1 MKALIYTIFLLLPL
15 GMMAQ
20 QNSNDLTHWTQTV
33 QNTGKAFPQ
42 EKVYLHLDNNCYF
55 LGDTI
60 WYKAYVV
67 RSDRKVPTDLSRILY
82 VELMTPDGYLVERQQ
97 IPLENDTTGFGN
109 FALQDSLYGGYY
121 EIRAYTRWMLN
132 WGRYQTE
139 MDKGSL
145 YMYANAF
152 YNKGMMKDFF
162 TEYEKIYSRV
172 VPVYDKPQKAGVYEK
187 NMTMRPMRRY
197 YKKSG
202 EKNEP
207 VLSFFPEGGNLI
219 QGVPCTLAFDLADN
233 QGKHL
238 NLEIVFR
245 ESKTGK
251 EILRTQPQYAG
262 RGSILLPPLQKKTE
276 YEAVVRSGEEEY
288 TFSLPKIQERGCAL
302 SLESTPDSIRIRINT
317 AGLPE
322 NYPLGMHIL
331 HDGIMKYSKEMTV
344 RKEGAEY
351 ISLPTESLPTG
362 VNQIT
367 LFDDKG
373 EVFADRLF
381 FVWPEGKDL
390 NPDRQNLVLE
400 GIKEEYKPFEPVTL
414 SLKAPDIRTTAHLSL
429 SVKDDAADES
439 IYDDGTMLTEM
450 LLASEIRGFVERPG
464 YYFEKD
470 DSTHRKALDNL
481 LLVQGWRRWKWND
494 LAAKTDFSIRYLPE
508 KYQTIAGAV
517 HPFNKLDGKS
527 NYDKDEILAKYARI
541 KKENKEEAEEYYRK
555 NYPTLGHEVW
565 LSADYV
571 QDTTLVETR
580 QKTEFGYFY
589 LPTPRFFGKAVLFMN
604 ASDKTEEEEK
614 KEKEKQGAIKRFFN
628 KLENKYNNFG
638 DELAYPDY
646 YVKLDHFFPL
656 WPLPYSYYQTSSPN
670 DPFEKASFDGNIKD
684 GVLPT
689 LTVRSKRGGLR
700 KLDSSKPAF
709 VVHAYDAFN
718 RQIDLGM
725 NTGRFGFNGLYRD
738 DTTDSLR
745 LKELAR
751 FARPNNTKAD
761 LTGYIIDRKYPPII
775 EFGEEVTI
783 QRGFIP
789 NITSLSYIGDM
800 GVSKKDYF
808 IQVRYDGK
816 AINGKPDFVYI
827 RKESNDEDNID
838 NGINSNKKRT
848 TTQIKSTQ
856 IKASEKRNYATMLD
870 PAYGGKEGIE
880 SYRTLAYLDKLYFYT
895 DYCPRERSSWKYEQS
910 NIPDVV
916 IDLHKYPNGAK
927 RQTYRDRWILLDG
940 FAVCDTFYSPDYSKQ
955 PLPEVKDYRR
965 TLYWNP
971 NITLEP
977 GETKTISFYNNSKT
991 TILSYEAEGITKD
1004 GKLLV
1009 EKK

>member
-1 MKALIYTIFLLLPL
+1 MKKILIIFSLILVNNTIW
-15 GMMAQ
+15 GQ
-20 QNSNDLTHWTQTV
+20 KNDLIHWTQTV

-67 RSDRKVPTDLSRILY
+67 RTDRKVPTDLSRILY

-139 MDKGSL
+139 LDWGLKN
-145 YMYANAF
+145 MYANAF

-172 VPVYDKPQKAGVYEK
+172 VPVYDKPQEAGVYEK

-219 QGVPCTLAFDLADN
+219 HGVPCTLAFDLADN

-238 NLEIVFR
+238 NLEVVFR

-262 RGSILLPPLQKKTE
+262 RGSILLPPLKKETE

-288 TFSLPKIQERGCAL
+288 TFPLPEIQERGCAL
-302 SLESTPDSIRIRINT
+302 SLESAPDSIRIRTNT

-322 NYPLGMHIL
+322 NFPLGIHIM
-331 HDGIMKYSKEMTV
+331 HDGIMEYSKEITV
-344 RKEGAEY
+344 RKGTSEY

-362 VNQIT
+362 VNQII
-367 LFDDKG
+367 LFDAKG

-470 DSTHRKALDNL
+470 DSAHRKALDNL

-517 HPFNKLDGKS
+517 YPFHKLDGNP
-527 NYDKDEILAKYARI
+527 NYDKDEILAKYAGL

-555 NYPTLGHEVW
+555 NYPTLDHEVW

-589 LPTPRFFGKAVLFMN
+589 LPTPRFFGQAILFMN
-604 ASDKTEEEEK
+604 ASDKTGEEK
-614 KEKEKQGAIKRFFN
+614 KEKQGVIKRFFN
-628 KLENKYNNFG
+628 KLENKYNNYG
-638 DELAYPDY
+638 DETAYPDY
-646 YVKLDHFFPL
+646 YVKLDRFFPL
-656 WPLPYSYYQTSSPN
+656 WPLPYSYYQTCNPN
-670 DPFEKASFDGNIKD
+670 DPFEKASFDGSIKD

-725 NTGRFGFNGLYRD
+725 NTGRFGVDGIYRD
-738 DTTDSLR
+738 ATTDSLELSF
-745 LKELAR
+745 LKRKTRFNNAR
-751 FARPNNTKAD
+751 AD
-761 LTGYIIDRKYPPII
+761 MTGYIIDRRNPPLV
-775 EFGEEVTI
+775 ETI
-783 QRGFIP
+783 DFQRGFVP

-800 GVSKKDYF
+800 GVEKTDYF

-816 AINGKPDFVYI
+816 AINGKPDNVYVVSDKGHI
-827 RKESNDEDNID
+827 SI
-838 NGINSNKKRT
+838 G
-848 TTQIKSTQ
+848 
-856 IKASEKRNYATMLD
+856 SEEVVK
-870 PAYGGKEGIE
+870 

-910 NIPDVV
+910 NIPDMV
-916 IDLHKYPNGAK
+916 IDLHKYPNDAK
-927 RQTYRDRWILLDG
+927 RQTYRDRWIILDG

-971 NITLEP
+971 NITLKP

-1009 EKK
+1009 NKTKNK

>member
-1 MKALIYTIFLLLPL
+1 MKKILIIFSLILVNNTIW
-15 GMMAQ
+15 GQ
-20 QNSNDLTHWTQTV
+20 KNDLIHWTQTV

-67 RSDRKVPTDLSRILY
+67 RTDRKIPTDLSRILY

-97 IPLENDTTGFGN
+97 IPLESDTTGFGN

-139 MDKGSL
+139 LDWGLKN
-145 YMYANAF
+145 MYANAF

-172 VPVYDKPQKAGVYEK
+172 VPVYDKPQEAGVYEK

-238 NLEIVFR
+238 NLEVVFR

-262 RGSILLPPLQKKTE
+262 RGRILLPPLKKETE
-276 YEAVVRSGEEEY
+276 YEAVIRSGEEEY
-288 TFSLPKIQERGCAL
+288 TFPLPEIQERGCAL
-302 SLESTPDSIRIRINT
+302 SLESAPDSIRIFTNT

-322 NYPLGMHIL
+322 NYPLGIHIM
-331 HDGIMKYSKEMTV
+331 HDGIMEYSKEISV
-344 RKEGAEY
+344 RKGTSEY

-362 VNQIT
+362 VNQII
-367 LFDDKG
+367 LFDAKG

-517 HPFNKLDGKS
+517 YPFHKLDGNP
-527 NYDKDEILAKYARI
+527 NYDKDEILAKYAGL

-555 NYPTLGHEVW
+555 NYPTLDHEVW

-589 LPTPRFFGKAVLFMN
+589 LPTPRFFGQAILFMN
-604 ASDKTEEEEK
+604 ASDKTGEEK
-614 KEKEKQGAIKRFFN
+614 KEKQGVIKRFFN
-628 KLENKYNNFG
+628 KLENKYNNYG
-638 DELAYPDY
+638 DETAYPDY
-646 YVKLDHFFPL
+646 YVKLDRFFPL
-656 WPLPYSYYQTSSPN
+656 WPLPYSYYQTCNPN
-670 DPFEKASFDGNIKD
+670 DPFEKASFDGSIKD

-689 LTVRSKRGGLR
+689 LTVRTKRGGLR

-709 VVHAYDAFN
+709 VVNAYDAFN
-718 RQIDLGM
+718 RQVDLGM
-725 NTGRFGFNGLYRD
+725 NTGRFGVDGIYRD
-738 DTTDSLR
+738 ATTDSL
-745 LKELAR
+745 ELSFLNRKTR
-751 FARPNNTKAD
+751 FNNVRAD
-761 LTGYIIDRKYPPII
+761 MTGYIIDRRNPPLV
-775 EFGEEVTI
+775 ETI
-783 QRGFIP
+783 DFQRGFVP

-800 GVSKKDYF
+800 GVKKTDYF

-816 AINGKPDFVYI
+816 AINGKPDNVYVVSDKGHI
-827 RKESNDEDNID
+827 SI
-838 NGINSNKKRT
+838 G
-848 TTQIKSTQ
+848 
-856 IKASEKRNYATMLD
+856 SEEVVK
-870 PAYGGKEGIE
+870 

-910 NIPDVV
+910 NIPDMV
-916 IDLHKYPNGAK
+916 IDLHKYPNDAK
-927 RQTYRDRWILLDG
+927 RQTYRDRWIILDG

-971 NITLEP
+971 NITLKP
-977 GETKTISFYNNSKT
+977 GETKIISFYNNSKT

-1009 EKK
+1009 NKTKNK

>member
-1 MKALIYTIFLLLPL
+1 MKVLIYIIIFLHLPL
-15 GMMAQ
+15 DMMAQ
-20 QNSNDLTHWTQTV
+20 QSSSDLTHWTQTV
-33 QNTGKAFPQ
+33 QNTGRAFPQ

-139 MDKGSL
+139 LDWGLKN
-145 YMYANAF
+145 MYANAF

-172 VPVYDKPQKAGVYEK
+172 VPVYDKPQEAGVYEK

-262 RGSILLPPLQKKTE
+262 RGSILLPPLQKGTE

-288 TFSLPKIQERGCAL
+288 TFPLPKIQERGCAL
-302 SLESTPDSIRIRINT
+302 SLESAPDSIRIRTNT

-331 HDGIMKYSKEMTV
+331 HDGIMEYSKEMTV
-344 RKEGAEY
+344 RKGISEY

-362 VNQIT
+362 VNQII
-367 LFDDKG
+367 LFDAKG

-381 FVWPEGKDL
+381 FVWPKGKDL

-517 HPFNKLDGKS
+517 YPFNKLDGKS

-614 KEKEKQGAIKRFFN
+614 KEKEKQGVIKRFFN
-628 KLENKYNNFG
+628 KLENKYNNYG
-638 DELAYPDY
+638 DETAYPDY
-646 YVKLDHFFPL
+646 YVKLDRFFPL

-670 DPFEKASFDGNIKD
+670 DPFDKASFDGNIKD

-689 LTVRSKRGGLR
+689 LTVRTKRGGLR

-725 NTGRFGFNGLYRD
+725 NTGRFGVDGIYRNA
-738 DTTDSLR
+738 TTDSL
-745 LKELAR
+745 ELSFLNRKTRFNNAR
-751 FARPNNTKAD
+751 AD
-761 LTGYIIDRKYPPII
+761 MTGYIIDRRNPPLV
-775 EFGEEVTI
+775 ETI
-783 QRGFIP
+783 DFQRGFVP

-800 GVSKKDYF
+800 GVDKTDYF

-816 AINGKPDFVYI
+816 AINGKPDNIYVVSDKGHI
-827 RKESNDEDNID
+827 SIGSEDVV
-838 NGINSNKKRT
+838 K
-848 TTQIKSTQ
+848 
-856 IKASEKRNYATMLD
+856 
-870 PAYGGKEGIE
+870 

-910 NIPDVV
+910 NIPDMV
-916 IDLHKYPNGAK
+916 IDLHKYPNDAK

-977 GETKTISFYNNSKT
+977 GETKTIRFYNNSKT

-1004 GKLLV
+1004 GTLLV
-1009 EKK
+1009 NKTNKP

>member
-1 MKALIYTIFLLLPL
+1 MKKILIIFSLILVNNTIW
-15 GMMAQ
+15 GQ
-20 QNSNDLTHWTQTV
+20 KNDLIHWTQTV

-67 RSDRKVPTDLSRILY
+67 RTDRKIPTDLSRILY

-97 IPLENDTTGFGN
+97 IPLESDTTGFGN

-139 MDKGSL
+139 LDWGLKN
-145 YMYANAF
+145 MYANAF

-172 VPVYDKPQKAGVYEK
+172 VPVYDKPQEAGVYEK

-219 QGVPCTLAFDLADN
+219 HGVPCTLAFDLADN

-238 NLEIVFR
+238 NLEVVFR

-262 RGSILLPPLQKKTE
+262 RGSILLPPLKKETE

-288 TFSLPKIQERGCAL
+288 TFPLPEIQERGCAL
-302 SLESTPDSIRIRINT
+302 SLESAPDSIRIFTNT

-322 NYPLGMHIL
+322 NFPLGIHIM
-331 HDGIMKYSKEMTV
+331 HDGIMEYNKEITV
-344 RKEGAEY
+344 RKGISEY

-362 VNQIT
+362 VNQII
-367 LFDDKG
+367 LFDAKG

-390 NPDRQNLVLE
+390 NPDRQNLILE

-414 SLKAPDIRTTAHLSL
+414 SLKAPNIRTTAHLSL
-429 SVKDDAADES
+429 SIKDDAADES

-517 HPFNKLDGKS
+517 YPFHKLDGNP
-527 NYDKDEILAKYARI
+527 NYDKDEILAKYAGL

-555 NYPTLGHEVW
+555 NYPTLDHEVW

-589 LPTPRFFGKAVLFMN
+589 LPTPRFFGQAILFMN
-604 ASDKTEEEEK
+604 ASDKTGEEK
-614 KEKEKQGAIKRFFN
+614 KEKQGVIKRFFN
-628 KLENKYNNFG
+628 KLENKYNNYG
-638 DELAYPDY
+638 DETAYPDY
-646 YVKLDHFFPL
+646 YVKLDRFFPL
-656 WPLPYSYYQTSSPN
+656 WPLPYSYYQTCNPN
-670 DPFEKASFDGNIKD
+670 DPFEKASFDGSIKD

-689 LTVRSKRGGLR
+689 LTVRTKRGGLR

-709 VVHAYDAFN
+709 VVNAYDAFN
-718 RQIDLGM
+718 RQVDLGM
-725 NTGRFGFNGLYRD
+725 NTGRFGVDGIYRD
-738 DTTDSLR
+738 ATTDSL
-745 LKELAR
+745 ELSFLNRKTR
-751 FARPNNTKAD
+751 FNNVRAD
-761 LTGYIIDRKYPPII
+761 MTGYIIDRRNPPLV
-775 EFGEEVTI
+775 ETI
-783 QRGFIP
+783 DFQRGFVP

-800 GVSKKDYF
+800 GVKKTDYF

-816 AINGKPDFVYI
+816 AINGKPDNVYVVSDKGHI
-827 RKESNDEDNID
+827 SI
-838 NGINSNKKRT
+838 G
-848 TTQIKSTQ
+848 
-856 IKASEKRNYATMLD
+856 SEEVVK
-870 PAYGGKEGIE
+870 

-910 NIPDVV
+910 NIPDMV
-916 IDLHKYPNGAK
+916 IDLHKYPNDAK
-927 RQTYRDRWILLDG
+927 RQTYRDRWIILDG

-971 NITLEP
+971 NITLKP
-977 GETKTISFYNNSKT
+977 GETKIISFYNNSKT

-1009 EKK
+1009 NKTKNK

>member
-1 MKALIYTIFLLLPL
+1 MKRNKYILFCLMALFTIQSK
-15 GMMAQ
+15 AQ
-20 QNSNDLTHWTQTV
+20 EQKISNWTQTV

-139 MDKGSL
+139 LDWGLK

-172 VPVYDKPQKAGVYEK
+172 VPVYDKPQEAGVYEK

-262 RGSILLPPLQKKTE
+262 RGSILLPPLQKGTE

-288 TFSLPKIQERGCAL
+288 TFPLPKIQERGCAL
-302 SLESTPDSIRIRINT
+302 SLESAPDSIRICTNT

-331 HDGIMKYSKEMTV
+331 HDGIMEYSKEMTV
-344 RKEGAEY
+344 RKGISEY

-362 VNQIT
+362 VNQII
-367 LFDDKG
+367 LFDAKG

-381 FVWPEGKDL
+381 FVWPKGKDL

-517 HPFNKLDGKS
+517 YPFNKLDGKS

-614 KEKEKQGAIKRFFN
+614 KEKEKQGVIKRFFN
-628 KLENKYNNFG
+628 KLENKYNNYG
-638 DELAYPDY
+638 DETAYPDY
-646 YVKLDHFFPL
+646 YVKLDRFFPL

-670 DPFEKASFDGNIKD
+670 DPFDKASFDGNIKD

-689 LTVRSKRGGLR
+689 LTVRTKRGGLR

-725 NTGRFGFNGLYRD
+725 NTGRFGVDGIYRNA
-738 DTTDSLR
+738 TTDSL
-745 LKELAR
+745 ELSFLNRKTRFNNAR
-751 FARPNNTKAD
+751 AD
-761 LTGYIIDRKYPPII
+761 MTGYIIDRRNPPLV
-775 EFGEEVTI
+775 ETTDF
-783 QRGFIP
+783 QRGFVP

-800 GVSKKDYF
+800 GVDKTDYF

-816 AINGKPDFVYI
+816 AINGKPDNIYVVSDKGHI
-827 RKESNDEDNID
+827 SIGSEDVV
-838 NGINSNKKRT
+838 K
-848 TTQIKSTQ
+848 
-856 IKASEKRNYATMLD
+856 
-870 PAYGGKEGIE
+870 

-910 NIPDVV
+910 NIPDMV
-916 IDLHKYPNGAK
+916 IDLHKYPNDAK

-971 NITLEP
+971 NITLKP
-977 GETKTISFYNNSKT
+977 GETKTIRFYNNSKT

-1009 EKK
+1009 NKTKNK

>member
-1 MKALIYTIFLLLPL
+1 MKKILIIFSLILVNNTIW
-15 GMMAQ
+15 GQ
-20 QNSNDLTHWTQTV
+20 KNDLIHWTQTV

-67 RSDRKVPTDLSRILY
+67 RTDRKIPTDLSRILY

-97 IPLENDTTGFGN
+97 IPLESDTTGFGN

-139 MDKGSL
+139 LDWGLKN
-145 YMYANAF
+145 MYANAF

-172 VPVYDKPQKAGVYEK
+172 VPVYDKPQEAGVYEK

-219 QGVPCTLAFDLADN
+219 HGVPCTLAFDLADN

-238 NLEIVFR
+238 NLEVVFR

-262 RGSILLPPLQKKTE
+262 RGSILLPPLKKETE

-288 TFSLPKIQERGCAL
+288 TFPLPEIQERGCAL
-302 SLESTPDSIRIRINT
+302 SLESAPDSIRIFTNT

-322 NYPLGMHIL
+322 NYPLGIHIM
-331 HDGIMKYSKEMTV
+331 HDGIMEYSKEISV
-344 RKEGAEY
+344 RKGTSEY

-362 VNQIT
+362 VNQII
-367 LFDDKG
+367 LFDAKG

-470 DSTHRKALDNL
+470 DSAHRKALDNL

-517 HPFNKLDGKS
+517 YPFHKLDGNP
-527 NYDKDEILAKYARI
+527 NYDKDEILAKYAGL

-555 NYPTLGHEVW
+555 NYPTLDHEVW

-589 LPTPRFFGKAVLFMN
+589 LPTPRFFGQAILFMN
-604 ASDKTEEEEK
+604 ASDKTGEEK
-614 KEKEKQGAIKRFFN
+614 KEKQGVIKRFFN
-628 KLENKYNNFG
+628 KLENKYNNYG
-638 DELAYPDY
+638 DETAYPDY
-646 YVKLDHFFPL
+646 YVKLDRFFPL
-656 WPLPYSYYQTSSPN
+656 WPLPYSYYQTCNPN
-670 DPFEKASFDGNIKD
+670 DPFEKASFDGSIKD

-689 LTVRSKRGGLR
+689 LTVRTKRGGLR

-709 VVHAYDAFN
+709 VVNAYDAFN
-718 RQIDLGM
+718 RQVDLGM
-725 NTGRFGFNGLYRD
+725 NTGRFGVDGIYRD
-738 DTTDSLR
+738 ATTDSL
-745 LKELAR
+745 ELSFLNRKTR
-751 FARPNNTKAD
+751 FNNVRAD
-761 LTGYIIDRKYPPII
+761 MTGYIIDRRNPPLV
-775 EFGEEVTI
+775 ETI
-783 QRGFIP
+783 DFQRGFVP

-800 GVSKKDYF
+800 GVKKTDYF

-816 AINGKPDFVYI
+816 AINGKPDNVYVVSDKGHI
-827 RKESNDEDNID
+827 SI
-838 NGINSNKKRT
+838 G
-848 TTQIKSTQ
+848 
-856 IKASEKRNYATMLD
+856 SEEVVK
-870 PAYGGKEGIE
+870 

-910 NIPDVV
+910 NIPDMV
-916 IDLHKYPNGAK
+916 IDLHKYPNDAK
-927 RQTYRDRWILLDG
+927 RQTYRDRWIILDG

-971 NITLEP
+971 NITLKP
-977 GETKTISFYNNSKT
+977 GETKIISFYNNSKT

-1009 EKK
+1009 NKTKNK

>member
-1 MKALIYTIFLLLPL
+1 MKKILIIFSLILVNNTIW
-15 GMMAQ
+15 GQ
-20 QNSNDLTHWTQTV
+20 KNDLIHWTQTV

-67 RSDRKVPTDLSRILY
+67 RTDRKIPTDLSRILY

-97 IPLENDTTGFGN
+97 IPLESDTTGFGN

-139 MDKGSL
+139 LDWGLKN
-145 YMYANAF
+145 MYANAF

-172 VPVYDKPQKAGVYEK
+172 VPVYDKPQEAGVYEK

-238 NLEIVFR
+238 NLEVVFR

-262 RGSILLPPLQKKTE
+262 RGRILLPPLKKETE
-276 YEAVVRSGEEEY
+276 YEAVIRSGEEEY
-288 TFSLPKIQERGCAL
+288 TFPLPEIQERGCAL
-302 SLESTPDSIRIRINT
+302 SLESAPDSIRIFTNT

-322 NYPLGMHIL
+322 NYPLGIHIM
-331 HDGIMKYSKEMTV
+331 HDGIMEYSKEISV
-344 RKEGAEY
+344 RKGTSEY

-362 VNQIT
+362 VNQII
-367 LFDDKG
+367 LFDAKG

-390 NPDRQNLVLE
+390 NPDRQNLILE

-414 SLKAPDIRTTAHLSL
+414 SLKAPNIRTTAHLSL
-429 SVKDDAADES
+429 SIKDDAADES

-517 HPFNKLDGKS
+517 YPFHKLDGNP
-527 NYDKDEILAKYARI
+527 NYDKDEILAKYAGL

-555 NYPTLGHEVW
+555 NYPTLDHEVW

-589 LPTPRFFGKAVLFMN
+589 LPTPRFFGQAILFMN
-604 ASDKTEEEEK
+604 ASDKTGEEK
-614 KEKEKQGAIKRFFN
+614 KEKQGVIKRFFN
-628 KLENKYNNFG
+628 KLENKYNNYG
-638 DELAYPDY
+638 DETAYPDY
-646 YVKLDHFFPL
+646 YVKLDRFFPL
-656 WPLPYSYYQTSSPN
+656 WPLPYSYYQTCNPN
-670 DPFEKASFDGNIKD
+670 DPFEKASFDGSIKD

-689 LTVRSKRGGLR
+689 LTVRTKRGGLR

-709 VVHAYDAFN
+709 VVNAYDAFN
-718 RQIDLGM
+718 RQVDLGM
-725 NTGRFGFNGLYRD
+725 NTGRFGVDGIYRD
-738 DTTDSLR
+738 ATTDSL
-745 LKELAR
+745 ELSFLNRKTR
-751 FARPNNTKAD
+751 FNNVRAD
-761 LTGYIIDRKYPPII
+761 MTGYIIDRRNPPLV
-775 EFGEEVTI
+775 ETI
-783 QRGFIP
+783 DFQRGFVP

-800 GVSKKDYF
+800 GVKKTDYF

-816 AINGKPDFVYI
+816 AINGKPDNVYVVSDKGHI
-827 RKESNDEDNID
+827 SI
-838 NGINSNKKRT
+838 G
-848 TTQIKSTQ
+848 
-856 IKASEKRNYATMLD
+856 SEEVVK
-870 PAYGGKEGIE
+870 

-910 NIPDVV
+910 NIPDMV
-916 IDLHKYPNGAK
+916 IDLHKYPNDAK
-927 RQTYRDRWILLDG
+927 RQTYRDRWIILDG

-971 NITLEP
+971 NITLKP
-977 GETKTISFYNNSKT
+977 GETKIISFYNNSKT

-1009 EKK
+1009 NKTKNK

>member
-1 MKALIYTIFLLLPL
+1 MKRNKYILFCLMALFTIQSK
-15 GMMAQ
+15 AQ
-20 QNSNDLTHWTQTV
+20 EQKISNWTQTV

-67 RSDRKVPTDLSRILY
+67 RTDRKVPTDLSRILY

-139 MDKGSL
+139 IDKGSL

-238 NLEIVFR
+238 NLEIIFR
-245 ESKTGK
+245 EKKTKK
-251 EILRTQPQYAG
+251 EILRTSPQYAG
-262 RGSILLPPLQKKTE
+262 RGSILLPPLQKGTE

-288 TFSLPKIQERGCAL
+288 TFPLPKIQERGCAL
-302 SLESTPDSIRIRINT
+302 SLESAPDSIRIRTNT

-331 HDGIMKYSKEMTV
+331 HDGIMEYSKEITV
-344 RKEGAEY
+344 RKGMSEY

-367 LFDDKG
+367 LFDAKG

-381 FVWPEGKDL
+381 FVWPEGRDL
-390 NPDRQNLVLE
+390 NPSRQNLVLE

-414 SLKAPDIRTTAHLSL
+414 SLKAPDIKTTAHLSL

-450 LLASEIRGFVERPG
+450 LLASEIRGFMERPG

-508 KYQTIAGAV
+508 KYQIIAGAV
-517 HPFNKLDGKS
+517 YPFNKLDGKS

-571 QDTTLVETR
+571 QDTTLVETQ

-628 KLENKYNNFG
+628 KLENKYNNYG
-638 DELAYPDY
+638 DETAYPDY
-646 YVKLDHFFPL
+646 YVKLDRFFPL
-656 WPLPYSYYQTSSPN
+656 WPLPYSYYQTCSPE

-689 LTVRSKRGGLR
+689 LTVRTKRGGLR

-725 NTGRFGFNGLYRD
+725 NTGRFGVDGIYRNA
-738 DTTDSLR
+738 TTDSL
-745 LKELAR
+745 ELSFLNRKTRFNNAR
-751 FARPNNTKAD
+751 AD
-761 LTGYIIDRKYPPII
+761 MTGYIIDRRNPPLV
-775 EFGEEVTI
+775 ETI
-783 QRGFIP
+783 DFQRGFVP

-800 GVSKKDYF
+800 GVDKTDYF

-816 AINGKPDFVYI
+816 AINGKPDNIYVVSDKGHI
-827 RKESNDEDNID
+827 SIGSEDVV
-838 NGINSNKKRT
+838 K
-848 TTQIKSTQ
+848 
-856 IKASEKRNYATMLD
+856 
-870 PAYGGKEGIE
+870 

-910 NIPDVV
+910 NIPDMV
-916 IDLHKYPNGAK
+916 IDLHKYPNDAK

-971 NITLEP
+971 NITLKP
-977 GETKTISFYNNSKT
+977 GETKTIRFYNNSKT

-1004 GKLLV
+1004 GTLLV
-1009 EKK
+1009 NKTNKP

>member
-1 MKALIYTIFLLLPL
+1 MKKILIIFSLILVNNTIW
-15 GMMAQ
+15 GQ
-20 QNSNDLTHWTQTV
+20 KNDLIHWTQTV

-67 RSDRKVPTDLSRILY
+67 RTDRKIPTDLSRILY

-97 IPLENDTTGFGN
+97 IPLESDTTGFGN

-139 MDKGSL
+139 LDWGLKN
-145 YMYANAF
+145 MYANAF

-172 VPVYDKPQKAGVYEK
+172 VPVYDKPQEAGVYEK

-238 NLEIVFR
+238 NLEVVFR

-262 RGSILLPPLQKKTE
+262 RGSILLPPLKKETE

-288 TFSLPKIQERGCAL
+288 TFPLPEIQERGCAL
-302 SLESTPDSIRIRINT
+302 SLESAPDSIRIFTNT

-322 NYPLGMHIL
+322 NFPLGIHIM
-331 HDGIMKYSKEMTV
+331 HDGIMEYNKEITV
-344 RKEGAEY
+344 RKGISEY

-362 VNQIT
+362 VNQII
-367 LFDDKG
+367 LFDAKG

-390 NPDRQNLVLE
+390 NPDRQNLILE

-414 SLKAPDIRTTAHLSL
+414 SLKAPNIRTTAHLSL
-429 SVKDDAADES
+429 SIKDDAADES

-470 DSTHRKALDNL
+470 DSAHRKALDNL

-517 HPFNKLDGKS
+517 YPFHKLDGNP
-527 NYDKDEILAKYARI
+527 NYDKDEILAKYAGL

-555 NYPTLGHEVW
+555 NYPTLDHEVW

-589 LPTPRFFGKAVLFMN
+589 LPTPRFFGQAILFMN
-604 ASDKTEEEEK
+604 ASDKTGEEK
-614 KEKEKQGAIKRFFN
+614 KEKQGVIKRFFN
-628 KLENKYNNFG
+628 KLENKYNNYG
-638 DELAYPDY
+638 DETAYPDY
-646 YVKLDHFFPL
+646 YVKLDRFFPL
-656 WPLPYSYYQTSSPN
+656 WPLPYSYYQTCNPN
-670 DPFEKASFDGNIKD
+670 DPFEKASFDGSIKD

-689 LTVRSKRGGLR
+689 LTVRTKRGGLR

-709 VVHAYDAFN
+709 VVNAYDAFN
-718 RQIDLGM
+718 RQVDLGM
-725 NTGRFGFNGLYRD
+725 NTGRFGVDGIYRD
-738 DTTDSLR
+738 ATTDSL
-745 LKELAR
+745 ELSFLNRKTR
-751 FARPNNTKAD
+751 FNNVRAD
-761 LTGYIIDRKYPPII
+761 MTGYIIDRRNPPLV
-775 EFGEEVTI
+775 ETI
-783 QRGFIP
+783 DFQRGFVP

-800 GVSKKDYF
+800 GVKKTDYF

-816 AINGKPDFVYI
+816 AINGKPDNVYVVSDKGHI
-827 RKESNDEDNID
+827 SI
-838 NGINSNKKRT
+838 G
-848 TTQIKSTQ
+848 
-856 IKASEKRNYATMLD
+856 SEEVVK
-870 PAYGGKEGIE
+870 

-910 NIPDVV
+910 NIPDMV
-916 IDLHKYPNGAK
+916 IDLHKYPNDAK
-927 RQTYRDRWILLDG
+927 RQTYRDRWIILDG

-971 NITLEP
+971 NITLKP
-977 GETKTISFYNNSKT
+977 GETKIISFYNNSKT

-1009 EKK
+1009 NKTKNK

>member
-1 MKALIYTIFLLLPL
+1 MKKILIIFSLILVNNTIW
-15 GMMAQ
+15 GQ
-20 QNSNDLTHWTQTV
+20 KNDLIHWTQTV

-67 RSDRKVPTDLSRILY
+67 RTDRKVPTDLSRILY

-121 EIRAYTRWMLN
+121 EVRAYTRWMLN

-139 MDKGSL
+139 LDWGLKN
-145 YMYANAF
+145 MYANAF

-172 VPVYDKPQKAGVYEK
+172 VPVYDKPQEAGVYEK

-219 QGVPCTLAFDLADN
+219 HGVPCTLAFDLADN

-238 NLEIVFR
+238 NLEVVFR

-262 RGSILLPPLQKKTE
+262 RGSILLPPLKKETE

-288 TFSLPKIQERGCAL
+288 TFPLPEIQERGCAL
-302 SLESTPDSIRIRINT
+302 SLESAPDSIRIRTNT

-322 NYPLGMHIL
+322 NYPLGIHIM
-331 HDGIMKYSKEMTV
+331 HDGIMEYSKEITV
-344 RKEGAEY
+344 RKGISKY

-362 VNQIT
+362 VNQII
-367 LFDDKG
+367 LFDAKG

-390 NPDRQNLVLE
+390 NPDRQNLILE

-429 SVKDDAADES
+429 SVKDDASDES

-517 HPFNKLDGKS
+517 YPFHKLDGNP
-527 NYDKDEILAKYARI
+527 NYDKDEILAKYAGL

-555 NYPTLGHEVW
+555 NYPTLDHEVW

-589 LPTPRFFGKAVLFMN
+589 LPTPRFFEQAILFMN
-604 ASDKTEEEEK
+604 ASDKTGEEK
-614 KEKEKQGAIKRFFN
+614 KEKQGVIKRFFN
-628 KLENKYNNFG
+628 KLENKYNNYG
-638 DELAYPDY
+638 DETAYPDY
-646 YVKLDHFFPL
+646 YVKLDRFFPL
-656 WPLPYSYYQTSSPN
+656 WPLPYSYYQTCNPN
-670 DPFEKASFDGNIKD
+670 DPFEKASFDGSIKD

-689 LTVRSKRGGLR
+689 LTVRTKRGGLR

-709 VVHAYDAFN
+709 VVNAYDAFN

-725 NTGRFGFNGLYRD
+725 NTGRFGVDGIYRD
-738 DTTDSLR
+738 ATTDSL
-745 LKELAR
+745 ELRFLNRKTRFNNAR
-751 FARPNNTKAD
+751 AD
-761 LTGYIIDRKYPPII
+761 MTGYIIDRRNPPLV
-775 EFGEEVTI
+775 ETI
-783 QRGFIP
+783 DFQRGFVP

-800 GVSKKDYF
+800 GVKKTDYF

-816 AINGKPDFVYI
+816 AINGKPDNVYVVSDKGHI
-827 RKESNDEDNID
+827 SI
-838 NGINSNKKRT
+838 G
-848 TTQIKSTQ
+848 
-856 IKASEKRNYATMLD
+856 SEEVVK
-870 PAYGGKEGIE
+870 

-910 NIPDVV
+910 NIPDMV
-916 IDLHKYPNGAK
+916 IDLHKYPNDAK

-971 NITLEP
+971 NITLKP

-1009 EKK
+1009 NKTKNK

>member
-1 MKALIYTIFLLLPL
+1 MKRNKYILFCLMALFTIQSK
-15 GMMAQ
+15 AQ
-20 QNSNDLTHWTQTV
+20 EQKISNWTQTV

-139 MDKGSL
+139 IDKGSL

-172 VPVYDKPQKAGVYEK
+172 VPVYDKPQEAGVYEK

-262 RGSILLPPLQKKTE
+262 RGNILLPPLQKGTE

-288 TFSLPKIQERGCAL
+288 TFPLPKIQERGCAL
-302 SLESTPDSIRIRINT
+302 SLESAPDSIRICTNT

-331 HDGIMKYSKEMTV
+331 HDGIMEYSKEMTV
-344 RKEGAEY
+344 RKGISEY

-362 VNQIT
+362 VNQII
-367 LFDDKG
+367 LFDAKG

-381 FVWPEGKDL
+381 FVWPKGKDL

-517 HPFNKLDGKS
+517 YPFNKLDGKS

-614 KEKEKQGAIKRFFN
+614 KEKEKQGVIKRFFN
-628 KLENKYNNFG
+628 KLENKYNNYG
-638 DELAYPDY
+638 DETAYPDY
-646 YVKLDHFFPL
+646 YVKLDRFFPL

-670 DPFEKASFDGNIKD
+670 DPFDKASFDGNIKD

-689 LTVRSKRGGLR
+689 LTVRTKRGGLR

-725 NTGRFGFNGLYRD
+725 NTGRFGVDGIYRNA
-738 DTTDSLR
+738 TTDSL
-745 LKELAR
+745 ELSFLNRKTRFNNAR
-751 FARPNNTKAD
+751 AD
-761 LTGYIIDRKYPPII
+761 MTGYIIDRRNPPLV
-775 EFGEEVTI
+775 ETTDF
-783 QRGFIP
+783 QRGFVP

-800 GVSKKDYF
+800 GVDKTDYF

-816 AINGKPDFVYI
+816 AINGKPDNIYVVSDKGHI
-827 RKESNDEDNID
+827 SIGSEDVV
-838 NGINSNKKRT
+838 K
-848 TTQIKSTQ
+848 
-856 IKASEKRNYATMLD
+856 
-870 PAYGGKEGIE
+870 

-910 NIPDVV
+910 NIPDMV
-916 IDLHKYPNGAK
+916 IDLHKYPNDAK

-971 NITLEP
+971 NITLKP
-977 GETKTISFYNNSKT
+977 GETKTIRFYNNSKT

-1004 GKLLV
+1004 GTLLV
-1009 EKK
+1009 NKTNKP

>member
-1 MKALIYTIFLLLPL
+1 MKALIYTIFPLLPL

-139 MDKGSL
+139 LDWGLKN
-145 YMYANAF
+145 MYANAF

-207 VLSFFPEGGNLI
+207 ALSFFPEGGNLI
-219 QGVPCTLAFDLADN
+219 QDVPCTLAFDLADN

-262 RGSILLPPLQKKTE
+262 RGNILLPPLQKGTE

-288 TFSLPKIQERGCAL
+288 TFPLPKIQERGCAL
-302 SLESTPDSIRIRINT
+302 SLESAPDSIRICTNT

-331 HDGIMKYSKEMTV
+331 HDGIMEYSKEMTV
-344 RKEGAEY
+344 RKGISEY

-362 VNQIT
+362 VNQII
-367 LFDDKG
+367 LFDAKG

-381 FVWPEGKDL
+381 FVWPKGKDL

-517 HPFNKLDGKS
+517 YPFNKLDGKS

-614 KEKEKQGAIKRFFN
+614 KEKEKQGVIKRFFN
-628 KLENKYNNFG
+628 KLENKYNNYG
-638 DELAYPDY
+638 DETAYPDY
-646 YVKLDHFFPL
+646 YVKLDRFFPL

-670 DPFEKASFDGNIKD
+670 DPFDKASFDGNIKD

-689 LTVRSKRGGLR
+689 LTVRTKRGGLR

-725 NTGRFGFNGLYRD
+725 NTGRFGVDGIYRNA
-738 DTTDSLR
+738 TTDSL
-745 LKELAR
+745 ELSFLNRKTRFNNAR
-751 FARPNNTKAD
+751 AD
-761 LTGYIIDRKYPPII
+761 MTGYIIDRRNPPLV
-775 EFGEEVTI
+775 ETTDF
-783 QRGFIP
+783 QRGFVP

-800 GVSKKDYF
+800 GVDKTDYF

-816 AINGKPDFVYI
+816 AINGKPDNIYVVSDKGHI
-827 RKESNDEDNID
+827 SIGSEDVV
-838 NGINSNKKRT
+838 K
-848 TTQIKSTQ
+848 
-856 IKASEKRNYATMLD
+856 
-870 PAYGGKEGIE
+870 

-910 NIPDVV
+910 NIPDMV
-916 IDLHKYPNGAK
+916 IDLHKYPNDAK

-971 NITLEP
+971 NITLKP
-977 GETKTISFYNNSKT
+977 GETKTIRFYNNSKT

-1004 GKLLV
+1004 GTLLV
-1009 EKK
+1009 NKTNKP

>member
-1 MKALIYTIFLLLPL
+1 MKKILIIFSLILVNNTIW
-15 GMMAQ
+15 GQ
-20 QNSNDLTHWTQTV
+20 KNDLIHWTQTV

-67 RSDRKVPTDLSRILY
+67 RTDRKIPTDLSRILY

-121 EIRAYTRWMLN
+121 EVRAYTRWMLN

-139 MDKGSL
+139 LDWGLKN
-145 YMYANAF
+145 MYANAF

-172 VPVYDKPQKAGVYEK
+172 VPVYDKPQEAGVYEK

-219 QGVPCTLAFDLADN
+219 HGVPCTLAFDLADN

-238 NLEIVFR
+238 NLEVVFR

-262 RGSILLPPLQKKTE
+262 RGRILLPPLKKETE
-276 YEAVVRSGEEEY
+276 YEAVIRSGEEEY
-288 TFSLPKIQERGCAL
+288 TFPLPEIQERGCAL
-302 SLESTPDSIRIRINT
+302 SLESAPDSIRIFTNT

-322 NYPLGMHIL
+322 NFPLGIHIM
-331 HDGIMKYSKEMTV
+331 HDGIMEYNKEITV
-344 RKEGAEY
+344 RKGISEY

-362 VNQIT
+362 VNQII
-367 LFDDKG
+367 LFDAKG

-390 NPDRQNLVLE
+390 NPDRQNLILE

-414 SLKAPDIRTTAHLSL
+414 SLKAPNIRTTAHLSL
-429 SVKDDAADES
+429 SIKDDAADES

-470 DSTHRKALDNL
+470 DSAHRKALDNL

-517 HPFNKLDGKS
+517 YPFHKLDGNP
-527 NYDKDEILAKYARI
+527 NYDKDEILAKYAGL

-555 NYPTLGHEVW
+555 NYPTLDHEVW

-589 LPTPRFFGKAVLFMN
+589 LPTPRFFGQAILFMN
-604 ASDKTEEEEK
+604 ASDKTGEEK
-614 KEKEKQGAIKRFFN
+614 KEKQGVIKRFFN
-628 KLENKYNNFG
+628 KLENKYNNYG
-638 DELAYPDY
+638 DETAYPDY
-646 YVKLDHFFPL
+646 YVKLDRFFPL
-656 WPLPYSYYQTSSPN
+656 WPLPYSYYQTCNPN
-670 DPFEKASFDGNIKD
+670 DPFEKASFDGSIKD

-689 LTVRSKRGGLR
+689 LTVRTKRGGLR

-709 VVHAYDAFN
+709 VVNAYDAFN
-718 RQIDLGM
+718 RQVDLGM
-725 NTGRFGFNGLYRD
+725 NTGRFGVDGIYRD
-738 DTTDSLR
+738 ATTDSL
-745 LKELAR
+745 ELSFLNRKTR
-751 FARPNNTKAD
+751 FNNVRAD
-761 LTGYIIDRKYPPII
+761 MTGYIIDRRNPPLV
-775 EFGEEVTI
+775 ETI
-783 QRGFIP
+783 DFQRGFVP

-800 GVSKKDYF
+800 GVKKTDYF

-816 AINGKPDFVYI
+816 AINGKPDNVYVVSDKGHI
-827 RKESNDEDNID
+827 SI
-838 NGINSNKKRT
+838 G
-848 TTQIKSTQ
+848 
-856 IKASEKRNYATMLD
+856 SEEVVK
-870 PAYGGKEGIE
+870 

-910 NIPDVV
+910 NIPDMV
-916 IDLHKYPNGAK
+916 IDLHKYPNDAK
-927 RQTYRDRWILLDG
+927 RQTYRDRWIILDG

-971 NITLEP
+971 NITLKP
-977 GETKTISFYNNSKT
+977 GETKIISFYNNSKT

-1009 EKK
+1009 NKTKNK

>member
-1 MKALIYTIFLLLPL
+1 MKKILIIFSLILVNNTIW
-15 GMMAQ
+15 GQ
-20 QNSNDLTHWTQTV
+20 KNDLIHWTQTV

-67 RSDRKVPTDLSRILY
+67 RTDRKVPTDLSRILY

-139 MDKGSL
+139 LDWGLKN
-145 YMYANAF
+145 MYANAF

-172 VPVYDKPQKAGVYEK
+172 VPVYDKPQEAGVYEK

-219 QGVPCTLAFDLADN
+219 HGVPCTLAFDLADN

-238 NLEIVFR
+238 NLEVVFR

-262 RGSILLPPLQKKTE
+262 RGSILLPPLKKETE

-288 TFSLPKIQERGCAL
+288 TFPLPEIQERGCAL
-302 SLESTPDSIRIRINT
+302 SLESAPDSIRIRTNT

-322 NYPLGMHIL
+322 NFPLGIHIM
-331 HDGIMKYSKEMTV
+331 HDGIMEYSKEITV
-344 RKEGAEY
+344 RKGTSEY

-362 VNQIT
+362 VNQII
-367 LFDDKG
+367 LFDAKG

-470 DSTHRKALDNL
+470 DSAHRKALDNL

-517 HPFNKLDGKS
+517 YPFHKLDGNP
-527 NYDKDEILAKYARI
+527 NYDKDEILTKYAGL
-541 KKENKEEAEEYYRK
+541 KKKNKEEAEEYYRK
-555 NYPTLGHEVW
+555 NYPTLDHEVW

-589 LPTPRFFGKAVLFMN
+589 LPTPRFFGQAILFMN
-604 ASDKTEEEEK
+604 ASDKTEEA
-614 KEKEKQGAIKRFFN
+614 EKEKQGGIKQFFN
-628 KLENKYNNFG
+628 KMENKYNNFG
-638 DELAYPDY
+638 DEQAYPDY
-646 YVKLDHFFPL
+646 YVKLDRFFPL
-656 WPLPYSYYQTSSPN
+656 WPLPYSYYQTCNPN
-670 DPFEKASFDGNIKD
+670 DPFEKASFDGSIKD

-725 NTGRFGFNGLYRD
+725 NTGRFGVDGIYRD
-738 DTTDSLR
+738 ATTDSLELSF
-745 LKELAR
+745 LKRKTRFNNAR
-751 FARPNNTKAD
+751 AD
-761 LTGYIIDRKYPPII
+761 MTGYIIDRRNPPLV
-775 EFGEEVTI
+775 ETI
-783 QRGFIP
+783 DFQRGFVP

-800 GVSKKDYF
+800 GVEKTDYF

-816 AINGKPDFVYI
+816 AINGKPDNVYVVSDKGHI
-827 RKESNDEDNID
+827 SI
-838 NGINSNKKRT
+838 G
-848 TTQIKSTQ
+848 
-856 IKASEKRNYATMLD
+856 SEEVVK
-870 PAYGGKEGIE
+870 

-910 NIPDVV
+910 NIPDMV
-916 IDLHKYPNGAK
+916 IDLHKYPNDAK
-927 RQTYRDRWILLDG
+927 RQTYRDRWIILDG

-971 NITLEP
+971 NITLKP

-1009 EKK
+1009 NKTKNK

>member
-1 MKALIYTIFLLLPL
+1 MKKILIIFSLILVNNTIW
-15 GMMAQ
+15 GQ
-20 QNSNDLTHWTQTV
+20 KNDLIHWTQTV

-67 RSDRKVPTDLSRILY
+67 RTDRKVPTDLSRILY

-139 MDKGSL
+139 LDWGLKN
-145 YMYANAF
+145 MYANAF

-172 VPVYDKPQKAGVYEK
+172 VPVYDKPQEAGVYEK

-238 NLEIVFR
+238 NLEVVFR

-262 RGSILLPPLQKKTE
+262 RGSILLPPLKKETE

-288 TFSLPKIQERGCAL
+288 TFPLPEIQERGCAL
-302 SLESTPDSIRIRINT
+302 SLESAPDSIRIFTNT

-322 NYPLGMHIL
+322 NFPLGIHIM
-331 HDGIMKYSKEMTV
+331 HDGIMEYSKEITV
-344 RKEGAEY
+344 RKGISKY

-362 VNQIT
+362 VNQII
-367 LFDDKG
+367 LFDAKG

-429 SVKDDAADES
+429 AVKDDAADES

-517 HPFNKLDGKS
+517 YPFYKLDGKP
-527 NYDKDEILAKYARI
+527 NYDKDEILAKYAGL

-555 NYPTLGHEVW
+555 NYPTLDHEVW

-589 LPTPRFFGKAVLFMN
+589 LPTPRFFGQAILFMN
-604 ASDKTEEEEK
+604 ASDKTGEEK
-614 KEKEKQGAIKRFFN
+614 KEKQGVIKRFFN
-628 KLENKYNNFG
+628 KLENKYNNYG
-638 DELAYPDY
+638 DETAYPDY
-646 YVKLDHFFPL
+646 YVKLDRFFPL
-656 WPLPYSYYQTSSPN
+656 WPLPYSYYQTCNPN
-670 DPFEKASFDGNIKD
+670 DPFEKASFDGSIKD

-689 LTVRSKRGGLR
+689 LTVRTKRGGLR

-709 VVHAYDAFN
+709 VVNAYDAFN

-725 NTGRFGFNGLYRD
+725 NTGRFGVDGIYRD
-738 DTTDSLR
+738 ATTDSL
-745 LKELAR
+745 ELSFLNRKTRFNNAR
-751 FARPNNTKAD
+751 AD
-761 LTGYIIDRKYPPII
+761 MTGYIIDRRNPPLV
-775 EFGEEVTI
+775 ETI
-783 QRGFIP
+783 DFQRGFVP

-800 GVSKKDYF
+800 GVKKTDYF

-816 AINGKPDFVYI
+816 AINGKPDNVYVVSDKGHI
-827 RKESNDEDNID
+827 SI
-838 NGINSNKKRT
+838 G
-848 TTQIKSTQ
+848 
-856 IKASEKRNYATMLD
+856 SEEVVK
-870 PAYGGKEGIE
+870 

-910 NIPDVV
+910 NIPDMV
-916 IDLHKYPNGAK
+916 IDLHKYPNDAK
-927 RQTYRDRWILLDG
+927 RQTYRDRWIILDG

-971 NITLEP
+971 NITLKP
-977 GETKTISFYNNSKT
+977 GETKIISFYNKSKT

-1009 EKK
+1009 NKTKNK

>member
-1 MKALIYTIFLLLPL
+1 MKKILIIFSLILVNNTIW
-15 GMMAQ
+15 GQ
-20 QNSNDLTHWTQTV
+20 KNDLIHWTQTV

-67 RSDRKVPTDLSRILY
+67 RTDRKIPTDLSRILY

-97 IPLENDTTGFGN
+97 IPLESDTTGFGN

-139 MDKGSL
+139 LDWGLKN
-145 YMYANAF
+145 MYANAF

-172 VPVYDKPQKAGVYEK
+172 VPVYDKPQEAGVYEK

-238 NLEIVFR
+238 NLEVVFR

-262 RGSILLPPLQKKTE
+262 RGSILLPPLKKETE

-288 TFSLPKIQERGCAL
+288 TFPLPEIQERGCAL
-302 SLESTPDSIRIRINT
+302 SLESAPDSIRIFTNT

-322 NYPLGMHIL
+322 NYPLGIHIM
-331 HDGIMKYSKEMTV
+331 HDGIMEYSKEISV
-344 RKEGAEY
+344 RKGTSEY

-362 VNQIT
+362 VNQII
-367 LFDDKG
+367 LFDAKG

-517 HPFNKLDGKS
+517 YPFHKLDGNP
-527 NYDKDEILAKYARI
+527 NYDKDEILAKYAGL

-555 NYPTLGHEVW
+555 NYPTLDHEVW

-589 LPTPRFFGKAVLFMN
+589 LPTPRFFGQAILFMN
-604 ASDKTEEEEK
+604 ASDKTGEEK
-614 KEKEKQGAIKRFFN
+614 KEKQGVIKRFFN
-628 KLENKYNNFG
+628 KLENKYNNYG
-638 DELAYPDY
+638 DETAYPDY
-646 YVKLDHFFPL
+646 YVKLDRFFPL
-656 WPLPYSYYQTSSPN
+656 WPLPYSYYQTCNPN
-670 DPFEKASFDGNIKD
+670 DPFEKASFDGSIKD

-689 LTVRSKRGGLR
+689 LTVRTKRGGLR

-709 VVHAYDAFN
+709 VVNAYDAFN
-718 RQIDLGM
+718 RQVDLGM
-725 NTGRFGFNGLYRD
+725 NTGRFGVDGIYRD
-738 DTTDSLR
+738 ATTDSL
-745 LKELAR
+745 ELSFLNRKTR
-751 FARPNNTKAD
+751 FNNVRAD
-761 LTGYIIDRKYPPII
+761 MTGYIIDRRNPPLV
-775 EFGEEVTI
+775 ETI
-783 QRGFIP
+783 DFQRGFVP

-800 GVSKKDYF
+800 GVKKTDYF

-816 AINGKPDFVYI
+816 AINGKPDNVYVVSDKGHI
-827 RKESNDEDNID
+827 SI
-838 NGINSNKKRT
+838 G
-848 TTQIKSTQ
+848 
-856 IKASEKRNYATMLD
+856 SEEVVK
-870 PAYGGKEGIE
+870 

-910 NIPDVV
+910 NIPDMV
-916 IDLHKYPNGAK
+916 IDLHKYPNDAK
-927 RQTYRDRWILLDG
+927 RQTYRDRWIILDG

-971 NITLEP
+971 NITLKP
-977 GETKTISFYNNSKT
+977 GETKIISFYNNSKT

-1009 EKK
+1009 NKTKNK

>member
-238 NLEIVFR
+238 NLEIIFR
-245 ESKTGK
+245 EKKTKK
-251 EILRTQPQYAG
+251 EILRTSPQYAG
-262 RGSILLPPLQKKTE
+262 RGSVMLPDLQHEIK

-302 SLESTPDSIRIRINT
+302 SLESAPDSIRIRINT

-331 HDGIMKYSKEMTV
+331 HDGIMEYSKEMTV
-344 RKEGAEY
+344 RKGISEY

-362 VNQIT
+362 VNQII
-367 LFDDKG
+367 LFDAKR

-414 SLKAPDIRTTAHLSL
+414 NLKAPDIKTTAHLSL

-439 IYDDGTMLTEM
+439 IHDDGTMLTEM

-517 HPFNKLDGKS
+517 YPFHKLDGKS

-614 KEKEKQGAIKRFFN
+614 KEKEKQGVIKRFFN

-638 DELAYPDY
+638 DETAYPDY
-646 YVKLDHFFPL
+646 YVKLDRFFPL

-670 DPFEKASFDGNIKD
+670 DPFDKASFDGNIKD

-689 LTVRSKRGGLR
+689 LTVRTKRGGLR

-725 NTGRFGFNGLYRD
+725 NTGRFGVDGIYRNA
-738 DTTDSLR
+738 TTDSL
-745 LKELAR
+745 ELSFLNRKTRFNNAR
-751 FARPNNTKAD
+751 AD
-761 LTGYIIDRKYPPII
+761 MTGYIIDRRNPPLV
-775 EFGEEVTI
+775 ETTDF
-783 QRGFIP
+783 QRGFVP

-800 GVSKKDYF
+800 GVDKTDYF

-816 AINGKPDFVYI
+816 AINGKPDNIYVVSDKGHI
-827 RKESNDEDNID
+827 SIGSEDVV
-838 NGINSNKKRT
+838 K
-848 TTQIKSTQ
+848 
-856 IKASEKRNYATMLD
+856 
-870 PAYGGKEGIE
+870 

-910 NIPDVV
+910 NIPDMV
-916 IDLHKYPNGAK
+916 IDLHKYPNDAK

-971 NITLEP
+971 NITLKP
-977 GETKTISFYNNSKT
+977 GETKTIRFYNNSKT

-1004 GKLLV
+1004 GTLLV
-1009 EKK
+1009 NKTNKP

>member
-1 MKALIYTIFLLLPL
+1 MKKILIIFSLILVNNTIW
-15 GMMAQ
+15 GQ
-20 QNSNDLTHWTQTV
+20 KNDLIHWTQTV

-67 RSDRKVPTDLSRILY
+67 RTDRKIPTDLSRILY

-121 EIRAYTRWMLN
+121 EVRAYTRWMLN

-139 MDKGSL
+139 LDWGLKN
-145 YMYANAF
+145 MYANAF

-172 VPVYDKPQKAGVYEK
+172 VPVYDKPQEAGVYEK

-219 QGVPCTLAFDLADN
+219 HGVPCTLAFDLADN

-238 NLEIVFR
+238 NLEVVFR

-262 RGSILLPPLQKKTE
+262 RGSILLPPLKKETE

-288 TFSLPKIQERGCAL
+288 TFPLPEIQERGCAL
-302 SLESTPDSIRIRINT
+302 SLESAPDSIRIFTNT

-322 NYPLGMHIL
+322 NYPLGIHIM
-331 HDGIMKYSKEMTV
+331 HDGIMEYSKEISV
-344 RKEGAEY
+344 RKGTSEY

-362 VNQIT
+362 VNQII
-367 LFDDKG
+367 LFDAKG

-470 DSTHRKALDNL
+470 DSAHRKALDNL

-517 HPFNKLDGKS
+517 YPFHKLDGNP
-527 NYDKDEILAKYARI
+527 NYDKDEILAKYAGL

-555 NYPTLGHEVW
+555 NYPTLDHEVW

-589 LPTPRFFGKAVLFMN
+589 LPTPRFFGQAILFMN
-604 ASDKTEEEEK
+604 ASDKTGEEK
-614 KEKEKQGAIKRFFN
+614 KEKQGVIKRFFN
-628 KLENKYNNFG
+628 KLENKYNNYG
-638 DELAYPDY
+638 DETAYPDY
-646 YVKLDHFFPL
+646 YVKLDRFFPL
-656 WPLPYSYYQTSSPN
+656 WPLPYSYYQTCNPN
-670 DPFEKASFDGNIKD
+670 DPFEKASFDGSIKD

-689 LTVRSKRGGLR
+689 LTVRTKRGGLR

-709 VVHAYDAFN
+709 VVNAYDAFN
-718 RQIDLGM
+718 RQVDLGM
-725 NTGRFGFNGLYRD
+725 NTGRFGVDGIYRD
-738 DTTDSLR
+738 ATTDSL
-745 LKELAR
+745 ELSFLNRKTR
-751 FARPNNTKAD
+751 FNNVRAD
-761 LTGYIIDRKYPPII
+761 MTGYIIDRRNPPLV
-775 EFGEEVTI
+775 ETI
-783 QRGFIP
+783 DFQRGFVP

-800 GVSKKDYF
+800 GVKKTDYF

-816 AINGKPDFVYI
+816 AINGKPDNVYVVSDKGHI
-827 RKESNDEDNID
+827 SI
-838 NGINSNKKRT
+838 G
-848 TTQIKSTQ
+848 
-856 IKASEKRNYATMLD
+856 SEEVVK
-870 PAYGGKEGIE
+870 

-910 NIPDVV
+910 NIPDMV
-916 IDLHKYPNGAK
+916 IDLHKYPNDAK
-927 RQTYRDRWILLDG
+927 RQTYRDRWIILDG

-971 NITLEP
+971 NITLKP
-977 GETKTISFYNNSKT
+977 GETKIISFYNNSKT

-1009 EKK
+1009 NKTKNK

>member
-1 MKALIYTIFLLLPL
+1 MKKILIIFSLILVNNTIW
-15 GMMAQ
+15 GQ
-20 QNSNDLTHWTQTV
+20 KNDLIHWTQTV

-67 RSDRKVPTDLSRILY
+67 RTDRKVPTDLSRILY

-97 IPLENDTTGFGN
+97 IPLENDTTGFSN
-109 FALQDSLYGGYY
+109 FVLQDSLYGGYY

-139 MDKGSL
+139 LNWGIKN
-145 YMYANAF
+145 MYANAF

-197 YKKSG
+197 YKKNG

-238 NLEIVFR
+238 DLEVVLR

-251 EILRTQPQYAG
+251 EILSTQPQYAG
-262 RGSILLPPLQKKTE
+262 RGSILLPPLKKETE

-288 TFSLPKIQERGCAL
+288 TFTLPKVQERGCAL
-302 SLESTPDSIRIRINT
+302 SLESAPDSIRVRINT

-331 HDGIMKYSKEMTV
+331 HDGIMAYSQEMAV

-367 LFDDKG
+367 LFDAKG

-400 GIKEEYKPFEPVTL
+400 GIKEEYKPLEPVTL
-414 SLKAPDIRTTAHLSL
+414 SLKAPNIKTTAHLSL
-429 SVKDDAADES
+429 AVKDDAADEN
-439 IYDDGTMLTEM
+439 IYDDGTILTEM

-517 HPFNKLDGKS
+517 YPFHKLDGNP
-527 NYDKDEILAKYARI
+527 NYDKDEILAKYAGL

-614 KEKEKQGAIKRFFN
+614 KEKEKQGVIKRFFN

-638 DELAYPDY
+638 DELAYPNY
-646 YVKLDHFFPL
+646 YVKLDRFFPL
-656 WPLPYSYYQTSSPN
+656 WPLPYSYYQTSSPE

-709 VVHAYDAFN
+709 VVNAYDAFN

-725 NTGRFGFNGLYRD
+725 NTGRFGVDGIYRD
-738 DTTDSLR
+738 ATTDSL
-745 LKELAR
+745 ELSFLNRKTRFNNAR
-751 FARPNNTKAD
+751 TD
-761 LTGYIIDRKYPPII
+761 MTGYIIDRRNPPLV
-775 EFGEEVTI
+775 ETI
-783 QRGFIP
+783 DFQRGFVP

-800 GVSKKDYF
+800 GVEKTDYF

-816 AINGKPDFVYI
+816 AINGKPDNVYVVSDKGHI
-827 RKESNDEDNID
+827 SI
-838 NGINSNKKRT
+838 G
-848 TTQIKSTQ
+848 
-856 IKASEKRNYATMLD
+856 SEEVVK
-870 PAYGGKEGIE
+870 

-910 NIPDVV
+910 NIPDMV
-916 IDLHKYPNGAK
+916 IDLHKYPNDAK

-971 NITLEP
+971 NITLKP

-1009 EKK
+1009 NKTKKK

>member
-1 MKALIYTIFLLLPL
+1 MKALIYTIFPLLPL

-139 MDKGSL
+139 LDWGLKN
-145 YMYANAF
+145 MYANAF

-207 VLSFFPEGGNLI
+207 ALSFFPEGGNLI
-219 QGVPCTLAFDLADN
+219 QDVPCTLAFDLADN

-262 RGSILLPPLQKKTE
+262 RGSILLPPLQKGTE

-288 TFSLPKIQERGCAL
+288 TFPLPKIQERGCAL
-302 SLESTPDSIRIRINT
+302 SLESAPDSIRICTNT

-331 HDGIMKYSKEMTV
+331 HDGIMEYSKEMTV
-344 RKEGAEY
+344 RKGISEY

-362 VNQIT
+362 VNQII
-367 LFDDKG
+367 LFDAKG

-381 FVWPEGKDL
+381 FVWPKGKDL

-517 HPFNKLDGKS
+517 YPFNKLDGKS

-614 KEKEKQGAIKRFFN
+614 KEKEKQGVIKRFFN
-628 KLENKYNNFG
+628 KLENKYNNYG
-638 DELAYPDY
+638 DETAYPDY
-646 YVKLDHFFPL
+646 YVKLDRFFPL

-670 DPFEKASFDGNIKD
+670 DPFDKASFDGNIKD

-689 LTVRSKRGGLR
+689 LTVRTKRGGLR

-725 NTGRFGFNGLYRD
+725 NTGRFGVDGIYRNA
-738 DTTDSLR
+738 TTDSL
-745 LKELAR
+745 ELSFLNRKTRFNNAR
-751 FARPNNTKAD
+751 AD
-761 LTGYIIDRKYPPII
+761 MTGYIIDRRNPPLV
-775 EFGEEVTI
+775 ETTDF
-783 QRGFIP
+783 QRGFVP

-800 GVSKKDYF
+800 GVDKTDYF

-816 AINGKPDFVYI
+816 AINGKPDNIYVVSDKGHI
-827 RKESNDEDNID
+827 SIGSEDVV
-838 NGINSNKKRT
+838 K
-848 TTQIKSTQ
+848 
-856 IKASEKRNYATMLD
+856 
-870 PAYGGKEGIE
+870 

-910 NIPDVV
+910 NIPDMV
-916 IDLHKYPNGAK
+916 IDLHKYPNDAK

-971 NITLEP
+971 NITLKP
-977 GETKTISFYNNSKT
+977 GETKTIRFYNNSKT

-1004 GKLLV
+1004 GTLLV
-1009 EKK
+1009 NKTNKP

>member
-1 MKALIYTIFLLLPL
+1 MKKILIIFSLILVNNTIW
-15 GMMAQ
+15 GQ
-20 QNSNDLTHWTQTV
+20 KNDLIHWTQTV

-67 RSDRKVPTDLSRILY
+67 RTDRKIPTDLSRILY

-97 IPLENDTTGFGN
+97 IPLESDTTGFGN

-139 MDKGSL
+139 LDWGLKN
-145 YMYANAF
+145 MYANAF

-172 VPVYDKPQKAGVYEK
+172 VPVYDKPQEAGVYEK

-238 NLEIVFR
+238 NLEVVFR

-262 RGSILLPPLQKKTE
+262 RGSILLPPLKKETE

-288 TFSLPKIQERGCAL
+288 TFPLPEIQERGCAL
-302 SLESTPDSIRIRINT
+302 SLESAPDSIRIFTNT

-322 NYPLGMHIL
+322 NYPLGIHIM
-331 HDGIMKYSKEMTV
+331 HDGIMEYSKEISV
-344 RKEGAEY
+344 RKGTSEY

-362 VNQIT
+362 VNQII
-367 LFDDKG
+367 LFDAKG

-470 DSTHRKALDNL
+470 DSAHRKALDNL

-517 HPFNKLDGKS
+517 YPFHKLDGNP
-527 NYDKDEILAKYARI
+527 NYDKDEILAKYAGL

-555 NYPTLGHEVW
+555 NYPTLDHEVW

-589 LPTPRFFGKAVLFMN
+589 LPTPRFFGQAILFMN
-604 ASDKTEEEEK
+604 ASDKTGEEK
-614 KEKEKQGAIKRFFN
+614 KEKQGVIKRFFN
-628 KLENKYNNFG
+628 KLENKYNNYG
-638 DELAYPDY
+638 DETAYPDY
-646 YVKLDHFFPL
+646 YVKLDRFFPL
-656 WPLPYSYYQTSSPN
+656 WPLPYSYYQTCNPN
-670 DPFEKASFDGNIKD
+670 DPFEKASFDGSIKD

-689 LTVRSKRGGLR
+689 LTVRTKRGGLR

-709 VVHAYDAFN
+709 VVNAYDAFN
-718 RQIDLGM
+718 RQVDLGM
-725 NTGRFGFNGLYRD
+725 NTGRFGVDGIYRD
-738 DTTDSLR
+738 ATTDSL
-745 LKELAR
+745 ELSFLNRKTR
-751 FARPNNTKAD
+751 FNNVRAD
-761 LTGYIIDRKYPPII
+761 MTGYIIDRRNPPLV
-775 EFGEEVTI
+775 ETI
-783 QRGFIP
+783 DFQRGFVP

-800 GVSKKDYF
+800 GVKKTDYF

-816 AINGKPDFVYI
+816 AINGKPDNVYVVSDKGHI
-827 RKESNDEDNID
+827 SI
-838 NGINSNKKRT
+838 G
-848 TTQIKSTQ
+848 
-856 IKASEKRNYATMLD
+856 SEEVVK
-870 PAYGGKEGIE
+870 

-910 NIPDVV
+910 NIPDMV
-916 IDLHKYPNGAK
+916 IDLHKYPNDAK
-927 RQTYRDRWILLDG
+927 RQTYRDRWIILDG

-971 NITLEP
+971 NITLKP
-977 GETKTISFYNNSKT
+977 GETKIISFYNNSKT

-1009 EKK
+1009 NKTKNK

>member
-1 MKALIYTIFLLLPL
+1 MKRNKYILFCLMALFTIQSK
-15 GMMAQ
+15 AQ
-20 QNSNDLTHWTQTV
+20 EQKISNWTQTV

-139 MDKGSL
+139 IDKGSL

-172 VPVYDKPQKAGVYEK
+172 VPVYDKPQEAGVYEK

-262 RGSILLPPLQKKTE
+262 RGNILLPPLQKGTE

-288 TFSLPKIQERGCAL
+288 TFPLPKIQERGCAL
-302 SLESTPDSIRIRINT
+302 SLESAPDSIRICTNT

-331 HDGIMKYSKEMTV
+331 HDGIMEYSKEMTV
-344 RKEGAEY
+344 RKGISEY

-362 VNQIT
+362 VNQII
-367 LFDDKG
+367 LFDAKG

-381 FVWPEGKDL
+381 FVWPKGKDL

-517 HPFNKLDGKS
+517 YPFNKLDGKS

-614 KEKEKQGAIKRFFN
+614 KEKEKQGVIKRFFN
-628 KLENKYNNFG
+628 KLENKYNNYG
-638 DELAYPDY
+638 DETAYPDY
-646 YVKLDHFFPL
+646 YVKLDRFFPL

-670 DPFEKASFDGNIKD
+670 DPFDKASFDGNIKD

-689 LTVRSKRGGLR
+689 LTVRTKRGGLR

-725 NTGRFGFNGLYRD
+725 NTGRFGVDGIYRNA
-738 DTTDSLR
+738 TTDSL
-745 LKELAR
+745 ELSFLNRKTRFNNAR
-751 FARPNNTKAD
+751 AD
-761 LTGYIIDRKYPPII
+761 MTGYIIDRRNPPLV
-775 EFGEEVTI
+775 ETTDF
-783 QRGFIP
+783 QRGFVP

-800 GVSKKDYF
+800 GVDKTDYF

-816 AINGKPDFVYI
+816 AINGKPDNIYVVSDKGHI
-827 RKESNDEDNID
+827 SIGSEDVV
-838 NGINSNKKRT
+838 K
-848 TTQIKSTQ
+848 
-856 IKASEKRNYATMLD
+856 
-870 PAYGGKEGIE
+870 

-910 NIPDVV
+910 NIPDMV

-977 GETKTISFYNNSKT
+977 RETKTISFYNNSKT

>member
-1 MKALIYTIFLLLPL
+1 MKKILIIFSLILVNNTIW
-15 GMMAQ
+15 GQ
-20 QNSNDLTHWTQTV
+20 KNDLIHWTQTV

-67 RSDRKVPTDLSRILY
+67 RTDRKIPTDLSRILY

-121 EIRAYTRWMLN
+121 EVRAYTRWMLN

-139 MDKGSL
+139 LDWGLKN
-145 YMYANAF
+145 MYANAF

-172 VPVYDKPQKAGVYEK
+172 VPVYDKPQEAGVYEK

-219 QGVPCTLAFDLADN
+219 HGVPCTLAFDLADN

-238 NLEIVFR
+238 NLEVVFR

-262 RGSILLPPLQKKTE
+262 RGRILLPPLKKETE
-276 YEAVVRSGEEEY
+276 YEAVIRSGEEEY
-288 TFSLPKIQERGCAL
+288 TFPLPEIQERGCAL
-302 SLESTPDSIRIRINT
+302 SLESAPDSIRIFTNT

-322 NYPLGMHIL
+322 NYPLGIHIM
-331 HDGIMKYSKEMTV
+331 HDGIMEYSKEISV
-344 RKEGAEY
+344 RKGTSEY

-362 VNQIT
+362 VNQII
-367 LFDDKG
+367 LFDAKG

-390 NPDRQNLVLE
+390 NPDRQNLILE

-414 SLKAPDIRTTAHLSL
+414 SLKAPNIRTTAHLSL
-429 SVKDDAADES
+429 SIKDDAADES

-517 HPFNKLDGKS
+517 YPFHKLDGNP
-527 NYDKDEILAKYARI
+527 NYDKDEILAKYAGL

-555 NYPTLGHEVW
+555 NYPTLDHEVW

-589 LPTPRFFGKAVLFMN
+589 LPTPRFFGQAILFMN
-604 ASDKTEEEEK
+604 ASDKTGEEK
-614 KEKEKQGAIKRFFN
+614 KEKQGVIKRFFN
-628 KLENKYNNFG
+628 KLENKYNNYG
-638 DELAYPDY
+638 DETAYPDY
-646 YVKLDHFFPL
+646 YVKLDRFFPL
-656 WPLPYSYYQTSSPN
+656 WPLPYSYYQTCNPN
-670 DPFEKASFDGNIKD
+670 DPFEKASFDGSIKD

-689 LTVRSKRGGLR
+689 LTVRTKRGGLR

-709 VVHAYDAFN
+709 VVNAYDAFN
-718 RQIDLGM
+718 RQVDLGM
-725 NTGRFGFNGLYRD
+725 NTGRFGVDGIYRD
-738 DTTDSLR
+738 ATTDSL
-745 LKELAR
+745 ELSFLNRKTR
-751 FARPNNTKAD
+751 FNNVRAD
-761 LTGYIIDRKYPPII
+761 MTGYIIDRRNPPLV
-775 EFGEEVTI
+775 ETI
-783 QRGFIP
+783 DFQRGFVP

-800 GVSKKDYF
+800 GVKKTDYF

-816 AINGKPDFVYI
+816 AINGKPDNVYVVSDKGHI
-827 RKESNDEDNID
+827 SI
-838 NGINSNKKRT
+838 G
-848 TTQIKSTQ
+848 
-856 IKASEKRNYATMLD
+856 SEEVVK
-870 PAYGGKEGIE
+870 

-910 NIPDVV
+910 NIPDMV
-916 IDLHKYPNGAK
+916 IDLHKYPNDAK
-927 RQTYRDRWILLDG
+927 RQTYRDRWIILDG

-971 NITLEP
+971 NITLKP
-977 GETKTISFYNNSKT
+977 GETKIISFYNNSKT

-1009 EKK
+1009 NKTKNK

>member
-1 MKALIYTIFLLLPL
+1 MKKILIIFSLILVNNTIW
-15 GMMAQ
+15 GQ
-20 QNSNDLTHWTQTV
+20 KNDLIHWTQTV

-67 RSDRKVPTDLSRILY
+67 RTDRKIPTDLSRILY

-97 IPLENDTTGFGN
+97 IPLESDTTGFGN

-139 MDKGSL
+139 LDWGLKN
-145 YMYANAF
+145 MYANAF

-172 VPVYDKPQKAGVYEK
+172 VPVYDKPQEAGVYEK

-219 QGVPCTLAFDLADN
+219 HGVPCTLAFDLADN

-238 NLEIVFR
+238 NLEVVFR

-262 RGSILLPPLQKKTE
+262 RGSILLPPLKKETE

-288 TFSLPKIQERGCAL
+288 TFPLPEIQERGCAL
-302 SLESTPDSIRIRINT
+302 SLESAPDSIRIFTNT

-322 NYPLGMHIL
+322 NFPLGIHIM
-331 HDGIMKYSKEMTV
+331 HDGIMEYNKEITV
-344 RKEGAEY
+344 RKGISEY

-362 VNQIT
+362 VNQII
-367 LFDDKG
+367 LFDAKG

-390 NPDRQNLVLE
+390 NPDRQNLILE

-414 SLKAPDIRTTAHLSL
+414 SLKAPNIRTTAHLSL
-429 SVKDDAADES
+429 SIKDDAADES

-470 DSTHRKALDNL
+470 DSAHRKALDNL

-517 HPFNKLDGKS
+517 YPFHKLDGNP
-527 NYDKDEILAKYARI
+527 NYDKDEILAKYAGL

-555 NYPTLGHEVW
+555 NYPTLDHEVW

-589 LPTPRFFGKAVLFMN
+589 LPTPRFFGQAILFMN
-604 ASDKTEEEEK
+604 ASDKTGEEK
-614 KEKEKQGAIKRFFN
+614 KEKQGVIKRFFN
-628 KLENKYNNFG
+628 KLENKYNNYG
-638 DELAYPDY
+638 DETAYPDY
-646 YVKLDHFFPL
+646 YVKLDRFFPL
-656 WPLPYSYYQTSSPN
+656 WPLPYSYYQTCNPN
-670 DPFEKASFDGNIKD
+670 DPFEKASFDGSIKD

-689 LTVRSKRGGLR
+689 LTVRTKRGGLR

-709 VVHAYDAFN
+709 VVNAYDAFN
-718 RQIDLGM
+718 RQVDLGM
-725 NTGRFGFNGLYRD
+725 NTGRFGVDGIYRD
-738 DTTDSLR
+738 ATTDSL
-745 LKELAR
+745 ELSFLNRKTR
-751 FARPNNTKAD
+751 FNNVRAD
-761 LTGYIIDRKYPPII
+761 MTGYIIDRRNPPLV
-775 EFGEEVTI
+775 ETI
-783 QRGFIP
+783 DFQRGFVP

-800 GVSKKDYF
+800 GVKKTDYF

-816 AINGKPDFVYI
+816 AINGKPDNVYVVSDKGHI
-827 RKESNDEDNID
+827 SI
-838 NGINSNKKRT
+838 G
-848 TTQIKSTQ
+848 
-856 IKASEKRNYATMLD
+856 SEEVVK
-870 PAYGGKEGIE
+870 

-910 NIPDVV
+910 NIPDMV
-916 IDLHKYPNGAK
+916 IDLHKYPNDAK
-927 RQTYRDRWILLDG
+927 RQTYRDRWIILDG

-971 NITLEP
+971 NITLKP
-977 GETKTISFYNNSKT
+977 GETKIISFYNNSKT

-1009 EKK
+1009 NKTKNK

>member
-1 MKALIYTIFLLLPL
+1 MKKILIIFSLILVNNTIW
-15 GMMAQ
+15 GQ
-20 QNSNDLTHWTQTV
+20 KNDLIHWTQTV

-67 RSDRKVPTDLSRILY
+67 RTDRKIPTDLSRILY

-121 EIRAYTRWMLN
+121 EVRAYTRWMLN

-139 MDKGSL
+139 LDWGLKN
-145 YMYANAF
+145 MYANAF

-172 VPVYDKPQKAGVYEK
+172 VPVYDKPQEAGVYEK

-219 QGVPCTLAFDLADN
+219 HGVPCTLAFDLADN

-238 NLEIVFR
+238 NLEVVFR

-262 RGSILLPPLQKKTE
+262 RGSILLPPLKKETE

-288 TFSLPKIQERGCAL
+288 TFPLPEIQERGCAL
-302 SLESTPDSIRIRINT
+302 SLESAPDSIRIFTNT

-322 NYPLGMHIL
+322 NFPLGIHIM
-331 HDGIMKYSKEMTV
+331 HDGIMEYNKEITV
-344 RKEGAEY
+344 RKGISEY

-362 VNQIT
+362 VNQII
-367 LFDDKG
+367 LFDAKG

-470 DSTHRKALDNL
+470 DSAHRKALDNL

-517 HPFNKLDGKS
+517 YPFHKLDGNP
-527 NYDKDEILAKYARI
+527 NYDKDEILAKYAGL

-555 NYPTLGHEVW
+555 NYPTLDHEVW

-589 LPTPRFFGKAVLFMN
+589 LPTPRFFGQAILFMN
-604 ASDKTEEEEK
+604 ASDKTGEEK
-614 KEKEKQGAIKRFFN
+614 KEKQGVIKRFFN
-628 KLENKYNNFG
+628 KLENKYNNYG
-638 DELAYPDY
+638 DETAYPDY
-646 YVKLDHFFPL
+646 YVKLDRFFPL
-656 WPLPYSYYQTSSPN
+656 WPLPYSYYQTCNPN
-670 DPFEKASFDGNIKD
+670 DPFEKASFDGSIKD

-689 LTVRSKRGGLR
+689 LTVRTKRGGLR

-709 VVHAYDAFN
+709 VVNAYDAFN
-718 RQIDLGM
+718 RQVDLGM
-725 NTGRFGFNGLYRD
+725 NTGRFGVDGIYRD
-738 DTTDSLR
+738 ATTDSL
-745 LKELAR
+745 ELSFLNRKTR
-751 FARPNNTKAD
+751 FNNVRAD
-761 LTGYIIDRKYPPII
+761 MTGYIIDRRNPPLV
-775 EFGEEVTI
+775 ETI
-783 QRGFIP
+783 DFQRGFVP

-800 GVSKKDYF
+800 GVKKTDYF

-816 AINGKPDFVYI
+816 AINGKPDNVYVVSDKGHI
-827 RKESNDEDNID
+827 SI
-838 NGINSNKKRT
+838 G
-848 TTQIKSTQ
+848 
-856 IKASEKRNYATMLD
+856 SEEVVK
-870 PAYGGKEGIE
+870 

-910 NIPDVV
+910 NIPDMV
-916 IDLHKYPNGAK
+916 IDLHKYPNDAK
-927 RQTYRDRWILLDG
+927 RQTYRDRWIILDG

-971 NITLEP
+971 NITLKP
-977 GETKTISFYNNSKT
+977 GETKIISFYNNSKT

-1009 EKK
+1009 NKTKNK

>member
-1 MKALIYTIFLLLPL
+1 MKKILIIFSLILVNNTIW
-15 GMMAQ
+15 GQ
-20 QNSNDLTHWTQTV
+20 KNDLIHWTQTV

-67 RSDRKVPTDLSRILY
+67 RTDRKIPTDLSRILY

-97 IPLENDTTGFGN
+97 IPLESDTTGFGN

-139 MDKGSL
+139 LDWGLKN
-145 YMYANAF
+145 MYANAF

-172 VPVYDKPQKAGVYEK
+172 VPVYDKPQEAGVYEK

-219 QGVPCTLAFDLADN
+219 HGVPCTLAFDLADN

-238 NLEIVFR
+238 NLEVVFR

-262 RGSILLPPLQKKTE
+262 RGRILLPPLKKETE
-276 YEAVVRSGEEEY
+276 YEAVIRSGEEEY
-288 TFSLPKIQERGCAL
+288 TFPLPEIQERGCAL
-302 SLESTPDSIRIRINT
+302 SLESAPDSIRIFTNT

-322 NYPLGMHIL
+322 NFPLGIHIM
-331 HDGIMKYSKEMTV
+331 HDGIMEYNKEITV
-344 RKEGAEY
+344 RKGISEY

-362 VNQIT
+362 VNQII
-367 LFDDKG
+367 LFDAKG

-517 HPFNKLDGKS
+517 YPFHKLDGNP
-527 NYDKDEILAKYARI
+527 NYDKDEILAKYAGL

-555 NYPTLGHEVW
+555 NYPTLDHEVW

-589 LPTPRFFGKAVLFMN
+589 LPTPRFFGQAILFMN
-604 ASDKTEEEEK
+604 ASDKTGEEK
-614 KEKEKQGAIKRFFN
+614 KEKQGVIKRFFN
-628 KLENKYNNFG
+628 KLENKYNNYG
-638 DELAYPDY
+638 DETAYPDY
-646 YVKLDHFFPL
+646 YVKLDRFFPL
-656 WPLPYSYYQTSSPN
+656 WPLPYSYYQTCNPN
-670 DPFEKASFDGNIKD
+670 DPFEKASFDGSIKD

-689 LTVRSKRGGLR
+689 LTVRTKRGGLR

-709 VVHAYDAFN
+709 VVNAYDAFN
-718 RQIDLGM
+718 RQVDLGM
-725 NTGRFGFNGLYRD
+725 NTGRFGVDGIYRD
-738 DTTDSLR
+738 ATTDSL
-745 LKELAR
+745 ELSFLNRKTR
-751 FARPNNTKAD
+751 FNNVRAD
-761 LTGYIIDRKYPPII
+761 MTGYIIDRRNPPLV
-775 EFGEEVTI
+775 ETI
-783 QRGFIP
+783 DFQRGFVP

-800 GVSKKDYF
+800 GVKKTDYF

-816 AINGKPDFVYI
+816 AINGKPDNVYVVSDKGHI
-827 RKESNDEDNID
+827 SI
-838 NGINSNKKRT
+838 G
-848 TTQIKSTQ
+848 
-856 IKASEKRNYATMLD
+856 SEEVVK
-870 PAYGGKEGIE
+870 

-910 NIPDVV
+910 NIPDMV
-916 IDLHKYPNGAK
+916 IDLHKYPNDAK
-927 RQTYRDRWILLDG
+927 RQTYRDRWIILDG

-971 NITLEP
+971 NITLKP
-977 GETKTISFYNNSKT
+977 GETKIISFYNNSKT

-1009 EKK
+1009 NKTKNK

>member
-1 MKALIYTIFLLLPL
+1 MKKILIIFSLILVNNTIW
-15 GMMAQ
+15 GQ
-20 QNSNDLTHWTQTV
+20 KNDLIHWTQTV

-67 RSDRKVPTDLSRILY
+67 RTDRKVPTDLSRILY

-139 MDKGSL
+139 LDWGLKN
-145 YMYANAF
+145 MYANAF

-172 VPVYDKPQKAGVYEK
+172 VPVYDKPQEAGVYEK

-238 NLEIVFR
+238 NLEVVFR

-262 RGSILLPPLQKKTE
+262 RGSILLPPLKKETE

-288 TFSLPKIQERGCAL
+288 TFPLPEIQERGCAL
-302 SLESTPDSIRIRINT
+302 SLESAPDSIRIFTNT

-322 NYPLGMHIL
+322 NFPLGIHIM
-331 HDGIMKYSKEMTV
+331 HDGIMEYSKEITV
-344 RKEGAEY
+344 RKGISKY

-362 VNQIT
+362 VNQII
-367 LFDDKG
+367 LFDAKG

-390 NPDRQNLVLE
+390 NPDRQNLILE

-517 HPFNKLDGKS
+517 YPFYKLDGKP
-527 NYDKDEILAKYARI
+527 NYDKDEILAKYAGL

-555 NYPTLGHEVW
+555 NYPTLDHEVW

-589 LPTPRFFGKAVLFMN
+589 LPTPRFFGQAILFMN
-604 ASDKTEEEEK
+604 ASDKTGEEK
-614 KEKEKQGAIKRFFN
+614 KEKQGVIKRFFN
-628 KLENKYNNFG
+628 KLENKYNNYG
-638 DELAYPDY
+638 DETAYPDY
-646 YVKLDHFFPL
+646 YVKLDRFFPL
-656 WPLPYSYYQTSSPN
+656 WPLPYSYYQTCNPN
-670 DPFEKASFDGNIKD
+670 DPFEKASFDGSIKD

-689 LTVRSKRGGLR
+689 LTVRTKRGGLR

-709 VVHAYDAFN
+709 VVNAYDAFN

-725 NTGRFGFNGLYRD
+725 NTGRFGVDGIYRD
-738 DTTDSLR
+738 ATTDSL
-745 LKELAR
+745 ELSFLNRKTRFNNAR
-751 FARPNNTKAD
+751 AD
-761 LTGYIIDRKYPPII
+761 MTGYIIDRRNPPLV
-775 EFGEEVTI
+775 ETI
-783 QRGFIP
+783 DFQRGFVP

-800 GVSKKDYF
+800 GVKKTDYF

-816 AINGKPDFVYI
+816 AINGKPDNVYVVSDKGHI
-827 RKESNDEDNID
+827 SI
-838 NGINSNKKRT
+838 G
-848 TTQIKSTQ
+848 
-856 IKASEKRNYATMLD
+856 SEEVVK
-870 PAYGGKEGIE
+870 

-910 NIPDVV
+910 NIPDMV
-916 IDLHKYPNGAK
+916 IDLHKYPNDAK
-927 RQTYRDRWILLDG
+927 RQTYRDRWIILDG

-971 NITLEP
+971 NITLKP
-977 GETKTISFYNNSKT
+977 GETKIISFYNKSKT

-1009 EKK
+1009 NKTKNK

>member
-1 MKALIYTIFLLLPL
+1 MKVLIYIIIFLHLPL
-15 GMMAQ
+15 DMMAQ
-20 QNSNDLTHWTQTV
+20 QSSSDLTHWTQTV

-139 MDKGSL
+139 LDWGFKN
-145 YMYANAF
+145 MYANAF

-172 VPVYDKPQKAGVYEK
+172 VPVYDKPQEAGVYEK

-238 NLEIVFR
+238 NLEIIFR
-245 ESKTGK
+245 EKKTKK
-251 EILRTQPQYAG
+251 EILRTSPQYAG
-262 RGSILLPPLQKKTE
+262 RGSILLPPLQKGTE

-288 TFSLPKIQERGCAL
+288 TFPLPKIQERGCAL
-302 SLESTPDSIRIRINT
+302 SLESAPDSIRIRTNT

-331 HDGIMKYSKEMTV
+331 HDGIMEYSKEMTV
-344 RKEGAEY
+344 RKGISEY

-362 VNQIT
+362 VNQII
-367 LFDDKG
+367 LFDAKG

-381 FVWPEGKDL
+381 FVWPKGKDL

-414 SLKAPDIRTTAHLSL
+414 SLKAPDIKTTAHLSL

-517 HPFNKLDGKS
+517 YPFNKLDGKS

-589 LPTPRFFGKAVLFMN
+589 LPTPRFFGKAILFMN

-614 KEKEKQGAIKRFFN
+614 KEKEKQGVIKRFFN
-628 KLENKYNNFG
+628 KLENKYNNYG
-638 DELAYPDY
+638 DETAYPDY
-646 YVKLDHFFPL
+646 YVKLDRFFPL
-656 WPLPYSYYQTSSPN
+656 WPLPYSYYQTCSPE

-689 LTVRSKRGGLR
+689 LTVRTKRGGLR

-725 NTGRFGFNGLYRD
+725 NTGRFGVDGIYRNA
-738 DTTDSLR
+738 TTDSL
-745 LKELAR
+745 ELSFLNRKTRFNNAR
-751 FARPNNTKAD
+751 AD
-761 LTGYIIDRKYPPII
+761 MTGYIIDRRNPPLV
-775 EFGEEVTI
+775 ETI
-783 QRGFIP
+783 DFQRGFVP

-800 GVSKKDYF
+800 GVDKTDYF

-816 AINGKPDFVYI
+816 AINGKPDNIYVVSDKGHI
-827 RKESNDEDNID
+827 SIGSEDVV
-838 NGINSNKKRT
+838 K
-848 TTQIKSTQ
+848 
-856 IKASEKRNYATMLD
+856 
-870 PAYGGKEGIE
+870 

-910 NIPDVV
+910 NIPDMV
-916 IDLHKYPNGAK
+916 IDLHKYPNDAK

-940 FAVCDTFYSPDYSKQ
+940 FAACDTFYSPDYSKQ

-971 NITLEP
+971 NITLKP
-977 GETKTISFYNNSKT
+977 GETKTIRFYNNSKT

-1004 GKLLV
+1004 GTLLV
-1009 EKK
+1009 NKTNKP

>member
-1 MKALIYTIFLLLPL
+1 MKKILIIFSLILVNNTIW
-15 GMMAQ
+15 GQ
-20 QNSNDLTHWTQTV
+20 KNDLIHWTQTV

-67 RSDRKVPTDLSRILY
+67 RTDRKVPTDLSRILY

-109 FALQDSLYGGYY
+109 FVLQDSLYGGYY
-121 EIRAYTRWMLN
+121 EVRAYTRWMLN

-139 MDKGSL
+139 LDWGLKN
-145 YMYANAF
+145 MYANAF

-172 VPVYDKPQKAGVYEK
+172 VPVYDKPQEAGVYEK

-238 NLEIVFR
+238 NLEVVFR

-262 RGSILLPPLQKKTE
+262 RGSILLPPLKKETE
-276 YEAVVRSGEEEY
+276 YEAAIRSGEEEY
-288 TFSLPKIQERGCAL
+288 TFPLPEIQERGCAL
-302 SLESTPDSIRIRINT
+302 SLESAPDSIRIRTNT

-322 NYPLGMHIL
+322 NFPLGIHIM
-331 HDGIMKYSKEMTV
+331 HDGIMEYSKEITV
-344 RKEGAEY
+344 RKGTSEY

-362 VNQIT
+362 VNQII
-367 LFDDKG
+367 LFDAKG

-517 HPFNKLDGKS
+517 YPFHKLDGNP
-527 NYDKDEILAKYARI
+527 NYDKDEILAKYAGL

-555 NYPTLGHEVW
+555 NYPTLDHEVW

-589 LPTPRFFGKAVLFMN
+589 LPTPRFFGQAILFMN
-604 ASDKTEEEEK
+604 ASDKTGEEK
-614 KEKEKQGAIKRFFN
+614 KEKQGVIKRFFN
-628 KLENKYNNFG
+628 KLENKYNNYG
-638 DELAYPDY
+638 DETAYPDY
-646 YVKLDHFFPL
+646 YVKLDRFFPL
-656 WPLPYSYYQTSSPN
+656 WPLPYSYYQTCNPN
-670 DPFEKASFDGNIKD
+670 DPFEKASFDGSIKD

-689 LTVRSKRGGLR
+689 LTVRTKRGGLR

-709 VVHAYDAFN
+709 VVNAYDAFN
-718 RQIDLGM
+718 RQVDLGM
-725 NTGRFGFNGLYRD
+725 NTGRFGVDGIYRD
-738 DTTDSLR
+738 ATTDSL
-745 LKELAR
+745 ELSFLNRKTR
-751 FARPNNTKAD
+751 FNNVRAD
-761 LTGYIIDRKYPPII
+761 MTGYIIDRRNPPLV
-775 EFGEEVTI
+775 ETI
-783 QRGFIP
+783 DFQRGFVP

-800 GVSKKDYF
+800 GVKKTDYF

-816 AINGKPDFVYI
+816 AINGKPDNVYVVSDKGHI
-827 RKESNDEDNID
+827 SI
-838 NGINSNKKRT
+838 G
-848 TTQIKSTQ
+848 
-856 IKASEKRNYATMLD
+856 SEEVVK
-870 PAYGGKEGIE
+870 

-910 NIPDVV
+910 NIPDMV
-916 IDLHKYPNGAK
+916 IDLHKYPNDAK
-927 RQTYRDRWILLDG
+927 RQTYRDRWIILDG

-971 NITLEP
+971 NITLKP

-1009 EKK
+1009 NKTKNK

>member
-1 MKALIYTIFLLLPL
+1 MKKILIIFSLILVNNTIW
-15 GMMAQ
+15 GQ
-20 QNSNDLTHWTQTV
+20 KNDLIHWTQTV

-67 RSDRKVPTDLSRILY
+67 RTDRKIPTDLSRILY

-121 EIRAYTRWMLN
+121 EVRAYTRWMLN

-139 MDKGSL
+139 LDWGLKN
-145 YMYANAF
+145 MYANAF

-172 VPVYDKPQKAGVYEK
+172 VPVYDKPQEAGVYEK

-238 NLEIVFR
+238 NLEVVFR

-262 RGSILLPPLQKKTE
+262 RGRILLPPLKKETE
-276 YEAVVRSGEEEY
+276 YEAVIRSGEEEY
-288 TFSLPKIQERGCAL
+288 TFPLPEIQERGCAL
-302 SLESTPDSIRIRINT
+302 SLESAPDSIRIFTNT

-322 NYPLGMHIL
+322 NFPLGIHIM
-331 HDGIMKYSKEMTV
+331 HDGIMEYNKEITV
-344 RKEGAEY
+344 RKGISEY

-362 VNQIT
+362 VNQII
-367 LFDDKG
+367 LFDAKG

-390 NPDRQNLVLE
+390 NPDRQNLILE

-414 SLKAPDIRTTAHLSL
+414 SLKAPNIRTTAHLSL
-429 SVKDDAADES
+429 SIKDDAADES

-470 DSTHRKALDNL
+470 DSAHRKALDNL

-517 HPFNKLDGKS
+517 YPFHKLDGNP
-527 NYDKDEILAKYARI
+527 NYDKDEILAKYAGL

-555 NYPTLGHEVW
+555 NYPTLDHEVW

-589 LPTPRFFGKAVLFMN
+589 LPTPRFFGQAILFMN
-604 ASDKTEEEEK
+604 ASDKTGEEK
-614 KEKEKQGAIKRFFN
+614 KEKQGVIKRFFN
-628 KLENKYNNFG
+628 KLENKYNNYG
-638 DELAYPDY
+638 DETAYPDY
-646 YVKLDHFFPL
+646 YVKLDRFFPL
-656 WPLPYSYYQTSSPN
+656 WPLPYSYYQTCNPN
-670 DPFEKASFDGNIKD
+670 DPFEKASFDGSIKD

-689 LTVRSKRGGLR
+689 LTVRTKRGGLR

-709 VVHAYDAFN
+709 VVNAYDAFN
-718 RQIDLGM
+718 RQVDLGM
-725 NTGRFGFNGLYRD
+725 NTGRFGVDGIYRD
-738 DTTDSLR
+738 ATTDSL
-745 LKELAR
+745 ELSFLNRKTR
-751 FARPNNTKAD
+751 FNNVRAD
-761 LTGYIIDRKYPPII
+761 MTGYIIDRRNPPLV
-775 EFGEEVTI
+775 ETI
-783 QRGFIP
+783 DFQRGFVP

-800 GVSKKDYF
+800 GVKKTDYF

-816 AINGKPDFVYI
+816 AINGKPDNVYVVSDKGHI
-827 RKESNDEDNID
+827 SI
-838 NGINSNKKRT
+838 G
-848 TTQIKSTQ
+848 
-856 IKASEKRNYATMLD
+856 SEEVVK
-870 PAYGGKEGIE
+870 

-910 NIPDVV
+910 NIPDMV
-916 IDLHKYPNGAK
+916 IDLHKYPNDAK
-927 RQTYRDRWILLDG
+927 RQTYRDRWIILDG

-971 NITLEP
+971 NITLKP
-977 GETKTISFYNNSKT
+977 GETKIISFYNNSKT

-1009 EKK
+1009 NKTKNK

>member
-1 MKALIYTIFLLLPL
+1 MKRNKYILFCLMALFTIQSK
-15 GMMAQ
+15 AQ
-20 QNSNDLTHWTQTV
+20 EQKISNWTQTV

-139 MDKGSL
+139 LDWGLKN
-145 YMYANAF
+145 MYANAF

-172 VPVYDKPQKAGVYEK
+172 VPVYDKPQEAGVYEK

-245 ESKTGK
+245 ESETGK

-262 RGSILLPPLQKKTE
+262 RGSILLPPLQKGTE

-288 TFSLPKIQERGCAL
+288 NFSLPKIQERGCAL
-302 SLESTPDSIRIRINT
+302 SLESAPDSIRIRTNT

-331 HDGIMKYSKEMTV
+331 HDGIMAYSQEMTV

-362 VNQIT
+362 VNQII
-367 LFDDKG
+367 LFDAKG

-414 SLKAPDIRTTAHLSL
+414 SLKAPDIQTTAHLSL

-517 HPFNKLDGKS
+517 YPFNKLDGKS

-614 KEKEKQGAIKRFFN
+614 KEKEKQGGIKRFFN

-646 YVKLDHFFPL
+646 YVKLDRFFPL
-656 WPLPYSYYQTSSPN
+656 WPLPYSYYQTCIPE

-684 GVLPT
+684 GILPT
-689 LTVRSKRGGLR
+689 ITVRTKRGGLR

-738 DTTDSLR
+738 ATTNPIE
-745 LKELAR
+745 LKELSR
-751 FARPNNTKAD
+751 FARPNNTRAD
-761 LTGYIIDRKYPPII
+761 LTGYIIDRKYPPSESPESNIAR
-775 EFGEEVTI
+775 
-783 QRGFIP
+783 RGFIP
-789 NITSLSYIGDM
+789 NITSFCYIGDM
-800 GVSKKDYF
+800 GVEKPDYF

-816 AINGKPDFVYI
+816 AINGKPDYVYI
-827 RKESNDEDNID
+827 EKKIHPDET
-838 NGINSNKKRT
+838 KT
-848 TTQIKSTQ
+848 
-856 IKASEKRNYATMLD
+856 EMLD

-910 NIPDVV
+910 NIPDMV

-977 GETKTISFYNNSKT
+977 RETKTISFYNNSKT

>member
-1 MKALIYTIFLLLPL
+1 MKRNKYILFCLMALFTIQSK
-15 GMMAQ
+15 AQ
-20 QNSNDLTHWTQTV
+20 EQKISNWTQTV

-139 MDKGSL
+139 IDKGSL

-172 VPVYDKPQKAGVYEK
+172 VPVYDKPQEAGVYEK

-245 ESKTGK
+245 ESETGK

-262 RGSILLPPLQKKTE
+262 RGSILLPPLQKGTE

-288 TFSLPKIQERGCAL
+288 TFPLPKIQERGCAL
-302 SLESTPDSIRIRINT
+302 SLESAPDSIRICTNT

-331 HDGIMKYSKEMTV
+331 HDGIMEYSKEMTV
-344 RKEGAEY
+344 RKGISEY

-362 VNQIT
+362 VNQII
-367 LFDDKG
+367 LFDAKG

-381 FVWPEGKDL
+381 FVWPKGKDL

-517 HPFNKLDGKS
+517 YPFNKLDGKS

-614 KEKEKQGAIKRFFN
+614 KEKEKQGVIKRFFN
-628 KLENKYNNFG
+628 KLENKYNNYG
-638 DELAYPDY
+638 DETAYPDY
-646 YVKLDHFFPL
+646 YVKLDRFFPL

-670 DPFEKASFDGNIKD
+670 DPFDKASFDGNIKD

-689 LTVRSKRGGLR
+689 LTVRTKRGGLR

-725 NTGRFGFNGLYRD
+725 NTGRFGVDGIYRNA
-738 DTTDSLR
+738 TTDSL
-745 LKELAR
+745 ELSFLNRKTRFNNAR
-751 FARPNNTKAD
+751 AD
-761 LTGYIIDRKYPPII
+761 MTGYIIDRRNPPLV
-775 EFGEEVTI
+775 ETI
-783 QRGFIP
+783 DFQRGFVP

-800 GVSKKDYF
+800 GVDKTDYF

-816 AINGKPDFVYI
+816 AINGKPDNIYVVSDKGHI
-827 RKESNDEDNID
+827 SIGSEDVV
-838 NGINSNKKRT
+838 K
-848 TTQIKSTQ
+848 
-856 IKASEKRNYATMLD
+856 
-870 PAYGGKEGIE
+870 

-910 NIPDVV
+910 NIPDMV
-916 IDLHKYPNGAK
+916 IDLHKYPNDAK

-971 NITLEP
+971 NITLKP
-977 GETKTISFYNNSKT
+977 GETKTIRFYNNSKT

-1009 EKK
+1009 NKTKNK

>member
-1 MKALIYTIFLLLPL
+1 MKKILIIFSLILVNNTIW
-15 GMMAQ
+15 GQ
-20 QNSNDLTHWTQTV
+20 KNDLIHWTQTV

-67 RSDRKVPTDLSRILY
+67 RTDRKIPTDLSRILY

-97 IPLENDTTGFGN
+97 IPLESDTTGFGN

-139 MDKGSL
+139 LDWGLKN
-145 YMYANAF
+145 MYANAF

-172 VPVYDKPQKAGVYEK
+172 VPVYDKPQEAGVYEK

-238 NLEIVFR
+238 NLEVVFR

-262 RGSILLPPLQKKTE
+262 RGSILLPPLKKETE

-288 TFSLPKIQERGCAL
+288 TFPLPEIQERGCAL
-302 SLESTPDSIRIRINT
+302 SLESAPDSIRIFTNT

-322 NYPLGMHIL
+322 NFPLGIHIM
-331 HDGIMKYSKEMTV
+331 HDGIMEYNKEITV
-344 RKEGAEY
+344 RKGISEY

-362 VNQIT
+362 VNQII
-367 LFDDKG
+367 LFDAKG

-470 DSTHRKALDNL
+470 DSAHRKALDNL

-517 HPFNKLDGKS
+517 YPFHKLDGNP
-527 NYDKDEILAKYARI
+527 NYDKDEILAKYAGL

-555 NYPTLGHEVW
+555 NYPTLDHEVW

-589 LPTPRFFGKAVLFMN
+589 LPTPRFFGQAILFMN
-604 ASDKTEEEEK
+604 ASDKTGEEK
-614 KEKEKQGAIKRFFN
+614 KEKQGVIKRFFN
-628 KLENKYNNFG
+628 KLENKYNNYG
-638 DELAYPDY
+638 DETAYPDY
-646 YVKLDHFFPL
+646 YVKLDRFFPL
-656 WPLPYSYYQTSSPN
+656 WPLPYSYYQTCNPN
-670 DPFEKASFDGNIKD
+670 DPFEKASFDGSIKD

-689 LTVRSKRGGLR
+689 LTVRTKRGGLR

-709 VVHAYDAFN
+709 VVNAYDAFN
-718 RQIDLGM
+718 RQVDLGM
-725 NTGRFGFNGLYRD
+725 NTGRFGVDGIYRD
-738 DTTDSLR
+738 ATTDSL
-745 LKELAR
+745 ELSFLNRKTR
-751 FARPNNTKAD
+751 FNNVRAD
-761 LTGYIIDRKYPPII
+761 MTGYIIDRRNPPLV
-775 EFGEEVTI
+775 ETI
-783 QRGFIP
+783 DFQRGFVP

-800 GVSKKDYF
+800 GVKKTDYF

-816 AINGKPDFVYI
+816 AINGKPDNVYVVSDKGHI
-827 RKESNDEDNID
+827 SI
-838 NGINSNKKRT
+838 G
-848 TTQIKSTQ
+848 
-856 IKASEKRNYATMLD
+856 SEEVVK
-870 PAYGGKEGIE
+870 

-910 NIPDVV
+910 NIPDMV
-916 IDLHKYPNGAK
+916 IDLHKYPNDAK
-927 RQTYRDRWILLDG
+927 RQTYRDRWIILDG

-971 NITLEP
+971 NITLKP
-977 GETKTISFYNNSKT
+977 GETKIISFYNNSKT

-1009 EKK
+1009 NKTKNK

>member
-1 MKALIYTIFLLLPL
+1 MKRNKYILFCLMALFTIQSK
-15 GMMAQ
+15 AQ
-20 QNSNDLTHWTQTV
+20 EQKISNWTQTV

-139 MDKGSL
+139 IDKGSL

-172 VPVYDKPQKAGVYEK
+172 VPVYDKPQEAGVYEK

-245 ESKTGK
+245 ESETGK

-262 RGSILLPPLQKKTE
+262 RGSILLPPLQKGTE

-288 TFSLPKIQERGCAL
+288 NFSLPKIQERGCAL
-302 SLESTPDSIRIRINT
+302 FLESAPDSIRIRTNT

-331 HDGIMKYSKEMTV
+331 HDGIMEYSKEMTV
-344 RKEGAEY
+344 RKGISEY

-362 VNQIT
+362 VNQII
-367 LFDDKG
+367 LFDAKG

-381 FVWPEGKDL
+381 FVWPKGKDL

-517 HPFNKLDGKS
+517 YPFNKLDGKS

-614 KEKEKQGAIKRFFN
+614 KEKEKQGVIKRFFN
-628 KLENKYNNFG
+628 KLENKYNNYG
-638 DELAYPDY
+638 DETAYPDY
-646 YVKLDHFFPL
+646 YVKLDRFFPL

-670 DPFEKASFDGNIKD
+670 DPFDKASFDGNIKD

-689 LTVRSKRGGLR
+689 LTVRTKRGGLR

-725 NTGRFGFNGLYRD
+725 NTGRFGVDGIYRNA
-738 DTTDSLR
+738 TTDSL
-745 LKELAR
+745 ELSFLNRKTRFNNAR
-751 FARPNNTKAD
+751 AD
-761 LTGYIIDRKYPPII
+761 MTGYIIDRRNPPLV
-775 EFGEEVTI
+775 ETI
-783 QRGFIP
+783 DFQRGFVP

-800 GVSKKDYF
+800 GVDKTDYF

-816 AINGKPDFVYI
+816 AINGKPDNIYVVSDKGHI
-827 RKESNDEDNID
+827 SIGSEDVV
-838 NGINSNKKRT
+838 K
-848 TTQIKSTQ
+848 
-856 IKASEKRNYATMLD
+856 
-870 PAYGGKEGIE
+870 

-910 NIPDVV
+910 NIPDMV
-916 IDLHKYPNGAK
+916 IDLHKYPNDAK

-971 NITLEP
+971 NITLKP
-977 GETKTISFYNNSKT
+977 GETKTIRFYNNSKT

-1009 EKK
+1009 NKTKNK

>member
-1 MKALIYTIFLLLPL
+1 MKRNKYILFCLMALFTIQSK
-15 GMMAQ
+15 AQ
-20 QNSNDLTHWTQTV
+20 EQKISNWTQTV

-139 MDKGSL
+139 IDKGSL

-172 VPVYDKPQKAGVYEK
+172 VPVYDKPQEAGVYEK

-262 RGSILLPPLQKKTE
+262 RGSILLPPLQKGTE

-288 TFSLPKIQERGCAL
+288 TFPLPKIQERGCAL
-302 SLESTPDSIRIRINT
+302 SLESAPDSIRICTNT

-331 HDGIMKYSKEMTV
+331 HDGIMEYSKEMTV
-344 RKEGAEY
+344 RKGISEY

-362 VNQIT
+362 VNQII
-367 LFDDKG
+367 LFDAKG

-381 FVWPEGKDL
+381 FVWPKGKDL

-517 HPFNKLDGKS
+517 YPFNKLDGKS

-614 KEKEKQGAIKRFFN
+614 KEKEKQGVIKRFFN
-628 KLENKYNNFG
+628 KLENKYNNYG
-638 DELAYPDY
+638 DETAYPDY
-646 YVKLDHFFPL
+646 YVKLDRFFPL

-670 DPFEKASFDGNIKD
+670 DPFDKASFDGNIKD

-689 LTVRSKRGGLR
+689 LTVRTKRGGLR

-725 NTGRFGFNGLYRD
+725 NTGRFGVDGIYRNA
-738 DTTDSLR
+738 TTDSL
-745 LKELAR
+745 ELSFLNRKTRFNNAR
-751 FARPNNTKAD
+751 AD
-761 LTGYIIDRKYPPII
+761 MTGYIIDRRNPPLV
-775 EFGEEVTI
+775 ETTDF
-783 QRGFIP
+783 QRGFVP

-800 GVSKKDYF
+800 GVDKTDYF

-816 AINGKPDFVYI
+816 AINGKPDNIYVVSDKGHI
-827 RKESNDEDNID
+827 SIGSEDVV
-838 NGINSNKKRT
+838 K
-848 TTQIKSTQ
+848 
-856 IKASEKRNYATMLD
+856 
-870 PAYGGKEGIE
+870 

-910 NIPDVV
+910 NIPDMV
-916 IDLHKYPNGAK
+916 IDLHKYPNDAK

-971 NITLEP
+971 NITLKP
-977 GETKTISFYNNSKT
+977 GETKTIRFYNNSKT

-1009 EKK
+1009 NKTKNK

>member
-1 MKALIYTIFLLLPL
+1 MKKLLMFLPL
-15 GMMAQ
+15 ILIN
-20 QNSNDLTHWTQTV
+20 NSIQGQTTIKNEDITLNDWTQTV

-67 RSDRKVPTDLSRILY
+67 RADRKVPTDLSRILY
-82 VELMTPDGYLVERQQ
+82 VELLTPDGYLVERQQ
-97 IPLENDTTGFGN
+97 IPLENDTTGFGD
-109 FALQDSLYGGYY
+109 FVLQDSLYGGYY

-139 MDKGSL
+139 LDRGL
-145 YMYANAF
+145 QYMYANAF

-172 VPVYDKPQKAGVYEK
+172 VPVYDKPQKAGNYEK

-219 QGVPCTLAFDLADN
+219 QGVPCTLAFDLADS

-238 NLEIVFR
+238 DMEIIFR
-245 ESKTGK
+245 ESKSKK
-251 EILRTQPQYAG
+251 EILRTRPQYAG
-262 RGSILLPPLQKKTE
+262 RGSVLLPILQEETK
-276 YEAVVRSGEEEY
+276 YEAVVRNGEEEY
-288 TFSLPKIQERGCAL
+288 TFPLPETQKRGCAL
-302 SLESTPDSIRIRINT
+302 SLESAPDSIHIRTNT

-322 NYPLGMHIL
+322 NFPLGMHIL
-331 HDGIMKYSKEMTV
+331 HDGIMAYSKEMTV
-344 RKEGAEY
+344 RKGTSGY
-351 ISLPTESLPTG
+351 ISIPTDSLPTG

-367 LFDDKG
+367 LFDTKG

-381 FVWPEGKDL
+381 FVWPKGKDL
-390 NPDRQNLVLE
+390 NPDSQNLILE
-400 GIKEEYKPFEPVTL
+400 GIKEEYKPLEPVTL
-414 SLKAPDIRTTAHLSL
+414 SLKAPDIQTTAHLSL
-429 SVKDDAADES
+429 SIKDDAADES
-439 IYDDGTMLTEM
+439 IYDDGTLLTEM
-450 LLASEIRGFVERPG
+450 LLASEIRGFVERPR

-481 LLVQGWRRWKWND
+481 LMVQGWRRWKWND

-517 HPFNKLDGKS
+517 YPFNKLDGKS

-555 NYPTLGHEVW
+555 NYPTLDHEVW
-565 LSADYV
+565 LNADYV

-589 LPTPRFFGKAVLFMN
+589 LPTPRFFGKAILFMN

-614 KEKEKQGAIKRFFN
+614 EKQGKLKKLFN
-628 KLENKYNNFG
+628 KIENKYNNFG

-646 YVKLDHFFPL
+646 YVKLDRFFPL
-656 WPLPYSYYQTSSPN
+656 WPLPYSYYQTCSPN
-670 DPFEKASFDGNIKD
+670 DPFDKASYDGNIKD

-709 VVHAYDAFN
+709 VVNAYDAFN

-738 DTTDSLR
+738 GTTDPKL
-745 LKELAR
+745 LPELSSNIY
-751 FARPNNTKAD
+751 PNNARAD
-761 LTGYIIDRKYPPII
+761 MTGHILDRSYPPDIAKK
-775 EFGEEVTI
+775 GEDAVI
-783 QRGFIP
+783 DSIYDYVRGFIP
-789 NITSLSYIGDM
+789 NVTSLSYIGDM
-800 GVSKKDYF
+800 GIKKPDYF
-808 IQVRYDGK
+808 IQVCYDGK
-816 AINGKPDFVYI
+816 AINGKPDYVYI
-827 RKESNDEDNID
+827 AY
-838 NGINSNKKRT
+838 NGSMFNPHFGGMEF
-848 TTQIKSTQ
+848 IK
-856 IKASEKRNYATMLD
+856 N
-870 PAYGGKEGIE
+870 
-880 SYRTLAYLDKLYFYT
+880 YRTLAYLDKLYFYT

-916 IDLHKYPNGAK
+916 IDLHKYPNSAK

-955 PLPEVKDYRR
+955 KLPDVKDYRR

-977 GETKTISFYNNSKT
+977 GETKTIRFYNNSKT
-991 TILSYEAEGITKD
+991 TMMSYEAEGITKD
-1004 GKLLV
+1004 GTLLIN
-1009 EKK
+1009 KAQNRK